1 MKRFTAILAALL
13 AASCVFSSAVMAIPG
28 ETDPETGY
36 NQYVQ
41 DNIRYDALGYAYID
55 DEDGTRIYYD
65 LNSYGYFVPI
75 NNPYDEPSQEPSSE
89 PSVEEPSEEPS
100 SEPSVEESSEEPSTE
115 PSVEESSE
123 EPSSETSVEESSQE
137 PSSEPSVEESS
148 KEPSKQES
156 SKETSK
162 RTDKSEIP
170 LINYKL
176 DALKMNIALP
186 NDVYAILRSGE
197 QNEKALEIFKMTAEE
212 AVASLKKSNM
222 YLKASPEDFAYDITV
237 TMTQDED
244 SKTINNFTELSD
256 KDLIEIT
263 NSLTKQ
269 KEYTSCTQKKYGDVL
284 YLSLNYHS
292 TEDDDDIAG
301 IQNYTVVNGQKITI
315 TLQTRAKNLSD
326 QQKEI
331 LEAVMKS
338 VSFTDIKPPVK
349 ADTNEDEI
357 KNMMILIYTTAGVC
371 IVLFIVLISVLI
383 SRSRKKKKLLA
394 EIENNNIAEPKSE
407 KKKSETKNKAED
419 KTKKKEDKK
428 AEKSDKKQKSKKQD
442 KKKDSKK
449 SEKPKLESKKEAT
462 PIEPKHEKKSEPKTD
477 EKVSETKTEEKPITD
492 EKAVSAESDYKPE
505 DFSLFDAQPTI
516 EKIEIY
522 NSNDEQTKVNPNL
535 PKAPKYNPPGTL
547 DYITTGVSK
556 TPEQAGIQLTTETFT
571 VPKDK
576 NDIQPIEEETI
587 EPTQVVEDKKP
598 ETVESTPVVEDK
610 KPETVEPT
618 PVVKDKKPETVEP
631 TPVVED
637 KKLETV
643 EPTPVVEDKKFETA
657 EPVTEQNAHENKDKS
672 LKSFLGRIKKAVIP
686 EIDEDAFEHESTTNS
701 STEPI
706 NDTPKPVI
714 APAKPIEKP
723 QPIVAPTNPVEKS
736 QPIVA
741 PAKPIEKPQPIVT
754 PAEPVK
760 KAPSAPIKE
769 ATTESDISSRYE
781 KLFGKNS
788 SSSENAESFDK
799 TESRFEKLFG
809 VKNTTENNENSN
821 DTHTTAD
828 NSEVKEDSIVFEKPI
843 QNDEENIHNRTPQST
858 IPSLKTDKE
867 TESRFEKLF
876 GKNNPESLSQSQTKA
891 QQTTDEI
898 NNSEK
903 K

>member
-28 ETDPETGY
+28 ETDPQTGY

-75 NNPYDEPSQEPSSE
+75 NNPYEEPSQEPSSE
-89 PSVEEPSEEPS
+89 P
-100 SEPSVEESSEEPSTE
+100 
-115 PSVEESSE
+115 
-123 EPSSETSVEESSQE
+123 SVEESSQE
-137 PSSEPSVEESS
+137 PSSEPSVVESS
-148 KEPSKQES
+148 QEPSKQES

-162 RTDKSEIP
+162 RSDKSEIP

-197 QNEKALEIFKMTAEE
+197 QNEKALELFKMTAEE

-269 KEYTSCTQKKYGDVL
+269 KEYASCTQKKYGDVL

-292 TEDDDDIAG
+292 TEDGDDIAG

-315 TLQTRAKNLSD
+315 TLQTRAKDLSD

-394 EIENNNIAEPKSE
+394 EIENNNISEQKPE
-407 KKKSETKNKAED
+407 KKNSETKNKSED
-419 KTKKKEDKK
+419 KSKKKDDKK
-428 AEKSDKKQKSKKQD
+428 AEKSDKKQKPKKQD

-449 SEKPKLESKKEAT
+449 PDKPKLESKKEAT
-462 PIEPKHEKKSEPKTD
+462 PVEPKYEKNSESKTD
-477 EKVSETKTEEKPITD
+477 DKKTETKIE
-492 EKAVSAESDYKPE
+492 EKAVSEESAYKFD
-505 DFSLFDAQPTI
+505 DFALFDAQPTI

-535 PKAPKYNPPGTL
+535 PKAPKYNPPGTV

-571 VPKDK
+571 VPKTK
-576 NDIQPIEEETI
+576 NDIKPIEEETSETI
-587 EPTQVVEDKKP
+587 ESAPVVEDKKA
-598 ETVESTPVVEDK
+598 ETIESAPVVEDK
-610 KPETVEPT
+610 KPEITEPDT
-618 PVVKDKKPETVEP
+618 HDT
-631 TPVVED
+631 
-637 KKLETV
+637 
-643 EPTPVVEDKKFETA
+643 
-657 EPVTEQNAHENKDKS
+657 KDKS
-672 LKSFLGRIKKAVIP
+672 LKSFLGRIKKAVVP
-686 EIDEDAFEHESTTNS
+686 EIDEDAFEHENTINASTK
-701 STEPI
+701 PI
-706 NDTPKPVI
+706 DNTPKPVI
-714 APAKPIEKP
+714 APAKLVEKP
-723 QPIVAPTNPVEKS
+723 QPIVAPVEPV
-736 QPIVA
+736 
-741 PAKPIEKPQPIVT
+741 EKPQPIAN

-769 ATTESDISSRYE
+769 TTTESDIYSRYE
-781 KLFGKNS
+781 KLFGKND
-788 SSSENAESFDK
+788 SSSENSESLDK

-809 VKNTTENNENSN
+809 VKNSTENDESSDNKQTNANNEPK
-821 DTHTTAD
+821 D
-828 NSEVKEDSIVFEKPI
+828 DSVVFEKPI
-843 QNDEENIHNRTPQST
+843 QNDEENVHNRTPQST
-858 IPSLKTDKE
+858 IPALK

-876 GKNNPESLSQSQTKA
+876 GKNDPESLSQSQTKA

>member
-28 ETDPETGY
+28 ETDPQTGY

-75 NNPYDEPSQEPSSE
+75 NNPYEEPSQEPSSE
-89 PSVEEPSEEPS
+89 PSVEEPSQEPSPEPSVEEPSQEPS
-100 SEPSVEESSEEPSTE
+100 SEP
-115 PSVEESSE
+115 
-123 EPSSETSVEESSQE
+123 SVEESSQE
-137 PSSEPSVEESS
+137 PSSEPSVVESS
-148 KEPSKQES
+148 QEPSKQES

-162 RTDKSEIP
+162 RSDKSEIP

-197 QNEKALEIFKMTAEE
+197 QSEKALELFKMTAEE

-292 TEDDDDIAG
+292 TEDGDDIAG

-315 TLQTRAKNLSD
+315 TLQTRAKDLSD

-383 SRSRKKKKLLA
+383 SRSCKKKKLLA
-394 EIENNNIAEPKSE
+394 EIENNNISEQKPE
-407 KKKSETKNKAED
+407 KKNSETKNKAED
-419 KTKKKEDKK
+419 KSKKKDGKK
-428 AEKSDKKQKSKKQD
+428 AEKSDKKQKPKKQD

-449 SEKPKLESKKEAT
+449 PDKPKLESKKEAT
-462 PIEPKHEKKSEPKTD
+462 PVEPKYEKNSESKTD
-477 EKVSETKTEEKPITD
+477 DKKTETKIE
-492 EKAVSAESDYKPE
+492 EKAVSEESAYKFD
-505 DFSLFDAQPTI
+505 DFALFDAQPTI

-535 PKAPKYNPPGTL
+535 PKAPKYNPPGTV

-571 VPKDK
+571 VPKTK
-576 NDIQPIEEETI
+576 NDIKPIEEETSEKI
-587 EPTQVVEDKKP
+587 ESAPAVEDKKP
-598 ETVESTPVVEDK
+598 ET
-610 KPETVEPT
+610 
-618 PVVKDKKPETVEP
+618 
-631 TPVVED
+631 
-637 KKLETV
+637 L
-643 EPTPVVEDKKFETA
+643 

-672 LKSFLGRIKKAVIP
+672 LKSFLGRIKKAVVP
-686 EIDEDAFEHESTTNS
+686 EIDEDAFEHENTINASTK
-701 STEPI
+701 PI
-706 NDTPKPVI
+706 DNTPKPVI
-714 APAKPIEKP
+714 APAKLVEKPQPTVVPVEPVEKP
-723 QPIVAPTNPVEKS
+723 QPIAN
-736 QPIVA
+736 
-741 PAKPIEKPQPIVT
+741 
-754 PAEPVK
+754 PAELVK
-760 KAPSAPIKE
+760 ETPSAPIKE
-769 ATTESDISSRYE
+769 TTTESDISSRYE
-781 KLFGKNS
+781 KLFGKND
-788 SSSENAESFDK
+788 SSSENSESLDK

-809 VKNTTENNENSN
+809 VKNSTENNES
-821 DTHTTAD
+821 TD
-828 NSEVKEDSIVFEKPI
+828 NKQTNANNESKDDSIVFEKPI
-843 QNDEENIHNRTPQST
+843 QNDEENVHDRTPQST
-858 IPSLKTDKE
+858 IPALK

-876 GKNNPESLSQSQTKA
+876 GKNDPESLSQSQTKA

>member
-28 ETDPETGY
+28 ETDPQTGY

-75 NNPYDEPSQEPSSE
+75 NNPYEEPSQEPSSE
-89 PSVEEPSEEPS
+89 PSVEEPSQEPSPEPSVEEPSQEPS
-100 SEPSVEESSEEPSTE
+100 SEP
-115 PSVEESSE
+115 
-123 EPSSETSVEESSQE
+123 SVEESSQE

-148 KEPSKQES
+148 QEPSSEPSVVESSQEPSKQES

-162 RTDKSEIP
+162 RSDKSEIP

-197 QNEKALEIFKMTAEE
+197 QNEKALELFKMTAEE

-269 KEYTSCTQKKYGDVL
+269 KEYASCTQKKYGDVL

-292 TEDDDDIAG
+292 TEDGDDIAG

-315 TLQTRAKNLSD
+315 TLQTRAKDLSD

-349 ADTNEDEI
+349 ADTNDDEI

-371 IVLFIVLISVLI
+371 ILLFIVLISVLI
-383 SRSRKKKKLLA
+383 SRSCKKKKLLA
-394 EIENNNIAEPKSE
+394 EIENNNISEQKPE
-407 KKKSETKNKAED
+407 KKNSETKNKSED
-419 KTKKKEDKK
+419 KSKKKDDKK
-428 AEKSDKKQKSKKQD
+428 AEKSDKKQKPKKQD
-442 KKKDSKK
+442 EKKDSKK
-449 SEKPKLESKKEAT
+449 PDKPKLESKKEVT
-462 PIEPKHEKKSEPKTD
+462 SIEPKYEKNSESKTD
-477 EKVSETKTEEKPITD
+477 DKKTETKID
-492 EKAVSAESDYKPE
+492 EKAVSEESAYKFD
-505 DFSLFDAQPTI
+505 DFALFDAQPTI

-535 PKAPKYNPPGTL
+535 PKAPKYNPPGTV

-571 VPKDK
+571 VPKTK
-576 NDIQPIEEETI
+576 NDIKPIEEETSEKI
-587 EPTQVVEDKKP
+587 ESAPVVEDKKA
-598 ETVESTPVVEDK
+598 ETAPVVEDK
-610 KPETVEPT
+610 KPEITEPDT
-618 PVVKDKKPETVEP
+618 HDT
-631 TPVVED
+631 
-637 KKLETV
+637 
-643 EPTPVVEDKKFETA
+643 
-657 EPVTEQNAHENKDKS
+657 KDKS
-672 LKSFLGRIKKAVIP
+672 LKSFLGRIKKAVVP
-686 EIDEDAFEHESTTNS
+686 EIDEDAFEHENKINASTK
-701 STEPI
+701 PI
-706 NDTPKPVI
+706 DNTPKPVI
-714 APAKPIEKP
+714 APAKLVEKP
-723 QPIVAPTNPVEKS
+723 QPIVAPVEPV
-736 QPIVA
+736 
-741 PAKPIEKPQPIVT
+741 EKPQPIAN

-769 ATTESDISSRYE
+769 TTTESDIYSRYE
-781 KLFGKNS
+781 KLFGKND
-788 SSSENAESFDK
+788 SSSENSESLDK

-809 VKNTTENNENSN
+809 VKNSTENNENS
-821 DTHTTAD
+821 D
-828 NSEVKEDSIVFEKPI
+828 NKQTNANNEPKDDSVVFEKPI
-843 QNDEENIHNRTPQST
+843 QNDEENVHNRTPQST
-858 IPSLKTDKE
+858 IPALK

-876 GKNNPESLSQSQTKA
+876 GKNDPESLSQSQTKA

>member
-28 ETDPETGY
+28 ETDPQTGY

-75 NNPYDEPSQEPSSE
+75 NNPYEEPSQEPSSE
-89 PSVEEPSEEPS
+89 P
-100 SEPSVEESSEEPSTE
+100 
-115 PSVEESSE
+115 
-123 EPSSETSVEESSQE
+123 SVEESSQE
-137 PSSEPSVEESS
+137 PSSEPSVVESS
-148 KEPSKQES
+148 QEPSKQES

-162 RTDKSEIP
+162 RSDKSEIP

-197 QNEKALEIFKMTAEE
+197 QNEKALELFKMTAEE

-292 TEDDDDIAG
+292 TEDGDDIAG

-315 TLQTRAKNLSD
+315 TLQTRAKDLSD

-349 ADTNEDEI
+349 ADTNDDEI

-383 SRSRKKKKLLA
+383 SRSCKKKKLLA
-394 EIENNNIAEPKSE
+394 EIENNNISEQKPE
-407 KKKSETKNKAED
+407 KKNSETKNKSED
-419 KTKKKEDKK
+419 KSKKKDGKK
-428 AEKSDKKQKSKKQD
+428 AEKSDKKQKPKKQD

-449 SEKPKLESKKEAT
+449 PDKPKLESKKEVT
-462 PIEPKHEKKSEPKTD
+462 SIEPKYEKNSESKTD
-477 EKVSETKTEEKPITD
+477 DKKTETKIE
-492 EKAVSAESDYKPE
+492 EKAVSEESAYKFD
-505 DFSLFDAQPTI
+505 DFALFDAQPTI

-535 PKAPKYNPPGTL
+535 PKAPKYNPPGTV

-571 VPKDK
+571 VPKTK
-576 NDIQPIEEETI
+576 NDIKPIEEETSEKI
-587 EPTQVVEDKKP
+587 ESSPVVEDKKA
-598 ETVESTPVVEDK
+598 ETIESAPVVEDK
-610 KPETVEPT
+610 KPEITEPDT
-618 PVVKDKKPETVEP
+618 HDT
-631 TPVVED
+631 
-637 KKLETV
+637 
-643 EPTPVVEDKKFETA
+643 
-657 EPVTEQNAHENKDKS
+657 KDKS
-672 LKSFLGRIKKAVIP
+672 LKSFLGRIKKAVVP
-686 EIDEDAFEHESTTNS
+686 EIDEDAFEHENTINASTK
-701 STEPI
+701 PI
-706 NDTPKPVI
+706 DNTPKPVI
-714 APAKPIEKP
+714 APAKLVEKP
-723 QPIVAPTNPVEKS
+723 QPIVAPVEPV
-736 QPIVA
+736 
-741 PAKPIEKPQPIVT
+741 EKPQPT
-754 PAEPVK
+754 ANPAEPVK

-769 ATTESDISSRYE
+769 TTTESDISSRYE
-781 KLFGKNS
+781 KLFGKND
-788 SSSENAESFDK
+788 SSSENSESLDK

-809 VKNTTENNENSN
+809 VKNSTENNENS
-821 DTHTTAD
+821 D
-828 NSEVKEDSIVFEKPI
+828 NKQTNANNESKDDSVVFEKPI
-843 QNDEENIHNRTPQST
+843 QNDEENVHNRTPQST
-858 IPSLKTDKE
+858 IPALK

-876 GKNNPESLSQSQTKA
+876 GKNDPESLSQSQTKA

>member
-28 ETDPETGY
+28 ETDPQTGY

-75 NNPYDEPSQEPSSE
+75 NNPYEEPSQEPSSE
-89 PSVEEPSEEPS
+89 PSVEEPSQEPS
-100 SEPSVEESSEEPSTE
+100 SEPSVEEPSQ
-115 PSVEESSE
+115 
-123 EPSSETSVEESSQE
+123 EPSSEPSVEESSQE
-137 PSSEPSVEESS
+137 PSSEPSVVESS
-148 KEPSKQES
+148 QEPSKQES

-162 RTDKSEIP
+162 RSDKSEIP

-197 QNEKALEIFKMTAEE
+197 QNEKALELFKMTAEE

-292 TEDDDDIAG
+292 TEDGDDIAG

-315 TLQTRAKNLSD
+315 TLQTRAKDLSD

-394 EIENNNIAEPKSE
+394 EIENNNISEQKPE
-407 KKKSETKNKAED
+407 KKNSETKNKAED
-419 KTKKKEDKK
+419 KSKKKNDKK
-428 AEKSDKKQKSKKQD
+428 AEKSDKKQKPKKQD
-442 KKKDSKK
+442 EKKDSKK
-449 SEKPKLESKKEAT
+449 PDKPKLESKKEVT
-462 PIEPKHEKKSEPKTD
+462 SIEPKYEKKSESKTD
-477 EKVSETKTEEKPITD
+477 DKKTETKIE
-492 EKAVSAESDYKPE
+492 EKAVSEESAYKFD
-505 DFSLFDAQPTI
+505 DFALFDAQPTI

-535 PKAPKYNPPGTL
+535 PKAPKYNPPGTV

-571 VPKDK
+571 VPKTK
-576 NDIQPIEEETI
+576 NDIKPIEEETSEKI
-587 EPTQVVEDKKP
+587 GSAPA
-598 ETVESTPVVEDK
+598 VEDK

-618 PVVKDKKPETVEP
+618 PIVEDKKPETV
-631 TPVVED
+631 
-637 KKLETV
+637 
-643 EPTPVVEDKKFETA
+643 

-672 LKSFLGRIKKAVIP
+672 LKSFLGRIKKAVVP
-686 EIDEDAFEHESTTNS
+686 EIDEDAFEHENTINASTK
-701 STEPI
+701 PI
-706 NDTPKPVI
+706 DNTPKPVI
-714 APAKPIEKP
+714 APAKLVEKPQPTVVPVEPVEKP
-723 QPIVAPTNPVEKS
+723 QPIAN
-736 QPIVA
+736 
-741 PAKPIEKPQPIVT
+741 
-754 PAEPVK
+754 PAELVK
-760 KAPSAPIKE
+760 ETPSAPIKE
-769 ATTESDISSRYE
+769 TTTESDISSRYE
-781 KLFGKNS
+781 KLFGKNDL
-788 SSSENAESFDK
+788 SSENSESLDK

-809 VKNTTENNENSN
+809 VKNSTENNESS
-821 DTHTTAD
+821 D
-828 NSEVKEDSIVFEKPI
+828 NKQTNANNEPKDDNIVFEKPI
-843 QNDEENIHNRTPQST
+843 QNDEENVHNRTPQST
-858 IPSLKTDKE
+858 IPALK

-876 GKNNPESLSQSQTKA
+876 GKNDPESLSQSQTKA

>member
-28 ETDPETGY
+28 ETDPQTGY

-75 NNPYDEPSQEPSSE
+75 NNPYEEPSQEPSSE
-89 PSVEEPSEEPS
+89 PSVEEPSQEPS
-100 SEPSVEESSEEPSTE
+100 SEPSVEEPSQEPSSE
-115 PSVEESSE
+115 PSVEEPSQ
-123 EPSSETSVEESSQE
+123 EPSSEPSVEESSQE
-137 PSSEPSVEESS
+137 PSSEPSVVESS
-148 KEPSKQES
+148 QEPSKQES

-162 RTDKSEIP
+162 RSDKSEIP

-197 QNEKALEIFKMTAEE
+197 QNEKALELFKMTAEE

-292 TEDDDDIAG
+292 TEDGDDIAG

-315 TLQTRAKNLSD
+315 TLQTRAKDLSD

-349 ADTNEDEI
+349 ADTNDDEI
-357 KNMMILIYTTAGVC
+357 QNMMILIYTTAGVC

-383 SRSRKKKKLLA
+383 SRSCKKKKLLA
-394 EIENNNIAEPKSE
+394 EIENNNISEQKPE
-407 KKKSETKNKAED
+407 KKNSETKNKAED
-419 KTKKKEDKK
+419 KSKKKDDKK
-428 AEKSDKKQKSKKQD
+428 AEKSDKKQKPKKQD
-442 KKKDSKK
+442 EKKDSKK
-449 SEKPKLESKKEAT
+449 PDKPKLESKKEVT
-462 PIEPKHEKKSEPKTD
+462 SIEPKYEKNSESNTDDKKT
-477 EKVSETKTEEKPITD
+477 ETKIE
-492 EKAVSAESDYKPE
+492 EKAVSEESAYKFD
-505 DFSLFDAQPTI
+505 DFALFDAQPTI

-535 PKAPKYNPPGTL
+535 PKAPKYNPPGTV

-571 VPKDK
+571 VPKTK
-576 NDIQPIEEETI
+576 NDIKPIEEETSEKI
-587 EPTQVVEDKKP
+587 ESAPVVEDKKA
-598 ETVESTPVVEDK
+598 ETIESAPVVEDK
-610 KPETVEPT
+610 KPEITEPDT
-618 PVVKDKKPETVEP
+618 HDT
-631 TPVVED
+631 
-637 KKLETV
+637 
-643 EPTPVVEDKKFETA
+643 
-657 EPVTEQNAHENKDKS
+657 KDKS
-672 LKSFLGRIKKAVIP
+672 LKSFLGRIKKAVVP
-686 EIDEDAFEHESTTNS
+686 EIDEDAFEHENTINASTK
-701 STEPI
+701 PI
-706 NDTPKPVI
+706 DNTPKPVI
-714 APAKPIEKP
+714 APAKLVEKP
-723 QPIVAPTNPVEKS
+723 QPIVAPVEPV
-736 QPIVA
+736 
-741 PAKPIEKPQPIVT
+741 EKPQPT
-754 PAEPVK
+754 ANPAEPVK

-769 ATTESDISSRYE
+769 TTTESDIYSRYE
-781 KLFGKNS
+781 KLFGKND
-788 SSSENAESFDK
+788 SSSENSESLDK

-809 VKNTTENNENSN
+809 VKNSTENNENS
-821 DTHTTAD
+821 D
-828 NSEVKEDSIVFEKPI
+828 NKQTNANNEPKDDSVVFEKPI
-843 QNDEENIHNRTPQST
+843 QNDEENVHNRTPQST
-858 IPSLKTDKE
+858 IPALK

-876 GKNNPESLSQSQTKA
+876 GKNDPESLSQSQTKA

>member
-1 MKRFTAILAALL
+1 
-13 AASCVFSSAVMAIPG
+13 
-28 ETDPETGY
+28 
-36 NQYVQ
+36 
-41 DNIRYDALGYAYID
+41 
-55 DEDGTRIYYD
+55 
-65 LNSYGYFVPI
+65 
-75 NNPYDEPSQEPSSE
+75 
-89 PSVEEPSEEPS
+89 
-100 SEPSVEESSEEPSTE
+100 
-115 PSVEESSE
+115 
-123 EPSSETSVEESSQE
+123 
-137 PSSEPSVEESS
+137 
-148 KEPSKQES
+148 
-156 SKETSK
+156 
-162 RTDKSEIP
+162 
-170 LINYKL
+170 
-176 DALKMNIALP
+176 MNIALP

-197 QNEKALEIFKMTAEE
+197 QNEKALELFKMTAEE

-292 TEDDDDIAG
+292 TEDGDDIAG

-315 TLQTRAKNLSD
+315 TLQTRAKDLSD

-383 SRSRKKKKLLA
+383 SRSCKKKKLLA
-394 EIENNNIAEPKSE
+394 EIENNNISEQKPE
-407 KKKSETKNKAED
+407 KKNSETKNKAED
-419 KTKKKEDKK
+419 KSKKKDGKK
-428 AEKSDKKQKSKKQD
+428 AEKSDKKQKPKKQD

-449 SEKPKLESKKEAT
+449 PDKPKLESKKDVT
-462 PIEPKHEKKSEPKTD
+462 SIEPKYEKNSESKTD
-477 EKVSETKTEEKPITD
+477 DKKTETKIE
-492 EKAVSAESDYKPE
+492 EKAVSEESAYKFD
-505 DFSLFDAQPTI
+505 DFALFDAQPTI

-535 PKAPKYNPPGTL
+535 PKAPKYNPPGTV

-571 VPKDK
+571 VPKTK
-576 NDIQPIEEETI
+576 NDIKPIEEETSEKI
-587 EPTQVVEDKKP
+587 ESAPVVEDKKA
-598 ETVESTPVVEDK
+598 ETIESAPVVEDK
-610 KPETVEPT
+610 KPEITEPDT
-618 PVVKDKKPETVEP
+618 HDT
-631 TPVVED
+631 
-637 KKLETV
+637 
-643 EPTPVVEDKKFETA
+643 
-657 EPVTEQNAHENKDKS
+657 KDKS
-672 LKSFLGRIKKAVIP
+672 LKSFLGRIKKAVVP
-686 EIDEDAFEHESTTNS
+686 EIDEDAFEHENTINASTK
-701 STEPI
+701 PI
-706 NDTPKPVI
+706 DNTPKPVI
-714 APAKPIEKP
+714 APAKLVEKP
-723 QPIVAPTNPVEKS
+723 QPIVAPVEPV
-736 QPIVA
+736 
-741 PAKPIEKPQPIVT
+741 EKPQPT
-754 PAEPVK
+754 ANPAEPVK

-769 ATTESDISSRYE
+769 TTTESDISSRYE
-781 KLFGKNS
+781 KLFGKND
-788 SSSENAESFDK
+788 SSSENSESLDK

-809 VKNTTENNENSN
+809 VKNSTENNENS
-821 DTHTTAD
+821 D
-828 NSEVKEDSIVFEKPI
+828 NKQTNANNEPKDGSVVFEKPI
-843 QNDEENIHNRTPQST
+843 QNDEENVHNRTPQST
-858 IPSLKTDKE
+858 IPALK

-876 GKNNPESLSQSQTKA
+876 GKNDPESLSQSQTKA

>member
-1 MKRFTAILAALL
+1 MSKRAYELKTEVIVMKRFTAILAALL

-28 ETDPETGY
+28 ETDPQTGY

-75 NNPYDEPSQEPSSE
+75 NNPYEEPSQEPSSE
-89 PSVEEPSEEPS
+89 PSVEEPS
-100 SEPSVEESSEEPSTE
+100 
-115 PSVEESSE
+115 
-123 EPSSETSVEESSQE
+123 QE
-137 PSSEPSVEESS
+137 PSSEPSVVESS
-148 KEPSKQES
+148 QEPSKQES

-162 RTDKSEIP
+162 RSDKSEIP

-197 QNEKALEIFKMTAEE
+197 QNEKALELFKMTAEE

-269 KEYTSCTQKKYGDVL
+269 KEYASCTQKKYGDVL

-292 TEDDDDIAG
+292 TEDGDDIAG

-315 TLQTRAKNLSD
+315 TLQTRAKDLSD

-349 ADTNEDEI
+349 ADTNDDEI

-383 SRSRKKKKLLA
+383 SRSCKKKKLLA
-394 EIENNNIAEPKSE
+394 EIENNNISEQKPE
-407 KKKSETKNKAED
+407 KKNSETKNKTED
-419 KTKKKEDKK
+419 KSKKKDDKK
-428 AEKSDKKQKSKKQD
+428 AEKSDKKQKPKKQD

-449 SEKPKLESKKEAT
+449 PDKPKLESKKEVT
-462 PIEPKHEKKSEPKTD
+462 SIEPKYEKNSESKTD
-477 EKVSETKTEEKPITD
+477 DKKTETKIE
-492 EKAVSAESDYKPE
+492 EKAVSEESAYKFD
-505 DFSLFDAQPTI
+505 DFALFDAQPTI

-535 PKAPKYNPPGTL
+535 PKAPKYNPPGTV

-571 VPKDK
+571 VPKTK
-576 NDIQPIEEETI
+576 NDIKPIEEETSEKI
-587 EPTQVVEDKKP
+587 ESAPVVEDKKA
-598 ETVESTPVVEDK
+598 ETIESAPVVEDK
-610 KPETVEPT
+610 KPEITEPDT
-618 PVVKDKKPETVEP
+618 HDT
-631 TPVVED
+631 
-637 KKLETV
+637 
-643 EPTPVVEDKKFETA
+643 
-657 EPVTEQNAHENKDKS
+657 KDKS
-672 LKSFLGRIKKAVIP
+672 LKSFLGRIKKAVVP
-686 EIDEDAFEHESTTNS
+686 EIDEDAFEHENKINASTK
-701 STEPI
+701 PI
-706 NDTPKPVI
+706 DNTPKPVI
-714 APAKPIEKP
+714 APAKLVEKP
-723 QPIVAPTNPVEKS
+723 QPIVAPVEPVEK
-736 QPIVA
+736 
-741 PAKPIEKPQPIVT
+741 PQT
-754 PAEPVK
+754 TANPAEPVK

-769 ATTESDISSRYE
+769 TTTESDIYSRYE
-781 KLFGKNS
+781 KLFGKND
-788 SSSENAESFDK
+788 SSSENSESLDK

-809 VKNTTENNENSN
+809 VKNSTENNENS
-821 DTHTTAD
+821 D
-828 NSEVKEDSIVFEKPI
+828 NKQTNANNEPKDDSVVFEKPI
-843 QNDEENIHNRTPQST
+843 QNDEENVHNRTPQST
-858 IPSLKTDKE
+858 IPALK

-876 GKNNPESLSQSQTKA
+876 GKNDPESLSQSQTKA

>member
-28 ETDPETGY
+28 ETDPQTGY

-75 NNPYDEPSQEPSSE
+75 NNPYEEPSQEPSSE
-89 PSVEEPSEEPS
+89 P
-100 SEPSVEESSEEPSTE
+100 
-115 PSVEESSE
+115 
-123 EPSSETSVEESSQE
+123 SVEESSQE
-137 PSSEPSVEESS
+137 PSSEPSVVESS
-148 KEPSKQES
+148 QEPSKQES

-162 RTDKSEIP
+162 RSDKSEIP

-197 QNEKALEIFKMTAEE
+197 QNEKALELFKMTAEE

-292 TEDDDDIAG
+292 TEDGDDIAG

-315 TLQTRAKNLSD
+315 TLQTRAKDLSD

-371 IVLFIVLISVLI
+371 ILLFIVLISVLI

-394 EIENNNIAEPKSE
+394 EIENNNISEQKPE
-407 KKKSETKNKAED
+407 KKNSETKNKSED
-419 KTKKKEDKK
+419 KSKKKDGKK
-428 AEKSDKKQKSKKQD
+428 AEKSDKKQKPKKQD

-449 SEKPKLESKKEAT
+449 PDKPKLESKKEAT
-462 PIEPKHEKKSEPKTD
+462 PVEPKYEKNSESKTD
-477 EKVSETKTEEKPITD
+477 DKKTETKIE
-492 EKAVSAESDYKPE
+492 EKAVSEESAYKFD
-505 DFSLFDAQPTI
+505 DFALFDAQPTI

-535 PKAPKYNPPGTL
+535 PKAPKYNPPGTV

-571 VPKDK
+571 VPKTK
-576 NDIQPIEEETI
+576 NDIKPIEEETSEKI
-587 EPTQVVEDKKP
+587 ESAPVVEDKKA
-598 ETVESTPVVEDK
+598 ENIESAPVVEDK
-610 KPETVEPT
+610 KPEITEPDT
-618 PVVKDKKPETVEP
+618 HDT
-631 TPVVED
+631 
-637 KKLETV
+637 
-643 EPTPVVEDKKFETA
+643 
-657 EPVTEQNAHENKDKS
+657 KDKS
-672 LKSFLGRIKKAVIP
+672 LKSFLGRIKKAVVP
-686 EIDEDAFEHESTTNS
+686 EIDEDAFEHENTINASTK
-701 STEPI
+701 PI
-706 NDTPKPVI
+706 DNTPKPVI
-714 APAKPIEKP
+714 APAKLVEKP
-723 QPIVAPTNPVEKS
+723 QPIVAPVEPV
-736 QPIVA
+736 
-741 PAKPIEKPQPIVT
+741 EKPQPT
-754 PAEPVK
+754 ANPAEPVK

-769 ATTESDISSRYE
+769 TTTESDISSRYE
-781 KLFGKNS
+781 KLFGKNDL
-788 SSSENAESFDK
+788 SSENSESLDK

-809 VKNTTENNENSN
+809 VKNSTENNESS
-821 DTHTTAD
+821 D
-828 NSEVKEDSIVFEKPI
+828 NKQTNANNEPKDDNIVFEKPI
-843 QNDEENIHNRTPQST
+843 QNDEENVHNRTPQST
-858 IPSLKTDKE
+858 IPALK

-876 GKNNPESLSQSQTKA
+876 GKNDPESLSQSQTKA

>member
-28 ETDPETGY
+28 ETDPQTGY

-75 NNPYDEPSQEPSSE
+75 NNPYEEPSQEPSSE
-89 PSVEEPSEEPS
+89 PSVEEPSQEPS
-100 SEPSVEESSEEPSTE
+100 PEPSVEEP
-115 PSVEESSE
+115 
-123 EPSSETSVEESSQE
+123 SQE
-137 PSSEPSVEESS
+137 PSPEPSVVESS
-148 KEPSKQES
+148 QEPSKQES

-162 RTDKSEIP
+162 RSDKSEIP

-197 QNEKALEIFKMTAEE
+197 QNEKALELFKMTAEE

-292 TEDDDDIAG
+292 TEDGDDIAG

-315 TLQTRAKNLSD
+315 TLQTRAKDLSD

-349 ADTNEDEI
+349 ADTNDDEI

-394 EIENNNIAEPKSE
+394 EIENNNISEQKPE
-407 KKKSETKNKAED
+407 KKNSETKNKAED
-419 KTKKKEDKK
+419 KSKKKDDKK
-428 AEKSDKKQKSKKQD
+428 AEKSDKKQKPKKQD

-449 SEKPKLESKKEAT
+449 PDKPKLESKKEVT
-462 PIEPKHEKKSEPKTD
+462 SIEPKYEKNSESKTD
-477 EKVSETKTEEKPITD
+477 DKKTETKIE
-492 EKAVSAESDYKPE
+492 EKAVSEESAYKFD
-505 DFSLFDAQPTI
+505 DFALFDAQPTI

-535 PKAPKYNPPGTL
+535 PKAPKYNPPGTV

-571 VPKDK
+571 VPKTK
-576 NDIQPIEEETI
+576 NDIKPIEEETSEKI
-587 EPTQVVEDKKP
+587 ESSPVVEDKKA
-598 ETVESTPVVEDK
+598 ETIESAPVVEDK
-610 KPETVEPT
+610 KPEITEPDT
-618 PVVKDKKPETVEP
+618 HDT
-631 TPVVED
+631 
-637 KKLETV
+637 
-643 EPTPVVEDKKFETA
+643 
-657 EPVTEQNAHENKDKS
+657 KDKS
-672 LKSFLGRIKKAVIP
+672 LKSFLGRIKKAVVP
-686 EIDEDAFEHESTTNS
+686 EIDEDAFEHENTINASTK
-701 STEPI
+701 PI
-706 NDTPKPVI
+706 DNTPKPVI
-714 APAKPIEKP
+714 APAKLVEKP
-723 QPIVAPTNPVEKS
+723 QPIVAPVEPV
-736 QPIVA
+736 
-741 PAKPIEKPQPIVT
+741 EKPQPT
-754 PAEPVK
+754 ANPAEPVK

-769 ATTESDISSRYE
+769 TTTESDISSRYE
-781 KLFGKNS
+781 KLFGKND
-788 SSSENAESFDK
+788 SSSENSESLDK

-809 VKNTTENNENSN
+809 VKNSTENNESS
-821 DTHTTAD
+821 D
-828 NSEVKEDSIVFEKPI
+828 NKQTNANNEPKDDNIVFEKPI
-843 QNDEENIHNRTPQST
+843 QNDEENVHNRTPQST
-858 IPSLKTDKE
+858 IPALK

-876 GKNNPESLSQSQTKA
+876 GKNDPESLSQSQTKA

>member
-28 ETDPETGY
+28 ETDPQTGY

-75 NNPYDEPSQEPSSE
+75 NNPYEEPSQEPSSE
-89 PSVEEPSEEPS
+89 PSVEEPSQEPS
-100 SEPSVEESSEEPSTE
+100 PEPSVEEP
-115 PSVEESSE
+115 
-123 EPSSETSVEESSQE
+123 SQE
-137 PSSEPSVEESS
+137 PSSEPSVEEPSQEPSS
-148 KEPSKQES
+148 EPSVEEPSQEPSSEPSVVESSQEPSKQES

-162 RTDKSEIP
+162 RSDKSEIP

-197 QNEKALEIFKMTAEE
+197 QNEKALELFKMTAEE

-269 KEYTSCTQKKYGDVL
+269 KEYASCTQKKYGDVL

-292 TEDDDDIAG
+292 TEDGDDIAG

-315 TLQTRAKNLSD
+315 TLQTRAKDLSD

-349 ADTNEDEI
+349 ADTNDDEI

-383 SRSRKKKKLLA
+383 SRSCKKKKLLA
-394 EIENNNIAEPKSE
+394 EIENNNISEQKPE
-407 KKKSETKNKAED
+407 KKNSETKNKSED
-419 KTKKKEDKK
+419 KSKKKDDKK
-428 AEKSDKKQKSKKQD
+428 AEKSDKKQKPKKQD
-442 KKKDSKK
+442 EKKDSKK
-449 SEKPKLESKKEAT
+449 PDKPKLESKKEVT
-462 PIEPKHEKKSEPKTD
+462 SIEPKYEKKSESKTD
-477 EKVSETKTEEKPITD
+477 DKKTETKIE
-492 EKAVSAESDYKPE
+492 EKAVSEESAYKFD
-505 DFSLFDAQPTI
+505 DFALFDAQPTI

-535 PKAPKYNPPGTL
+535 PKAPKYNPPGTV

-571 VPKDK
+571 VPKTK
-576 NDIQPIEEETI
+576 NDIKPIEEETSEKI
-587 EPTQVVEDKKP
+587 E
-598 ETVESTPVVEDK
+598 SAPVVEDK
-610 KPETVEPT
+610 KAENIESA
-618 PVVKDKKPETVEP
+618 
-631 TPVVED
+631 PVVED
-637 KKLETV
+637 KKAEIT
-643 EPTPVVEDKKFETA
+643 EPDTHDT
-657 EPVTEQNAHENKDKS
+657 KDKS
-672 LKSFLGRIKKAVIP
+672 LKSFLGRIKKAVVP
-686 EIDEDAFEHESTTNS
+686 EIDEDAFEHENKINASTK
-701 STEPI
+701 PI
-706 NDTPKPVI
+706 DNTPKPVI
-714 APAKPIEKP
+714 APAKLVEKP
-723 QPIVAPTNPVEKS
+723 QPIVAPVEPVEK
-736 QPIVA
+736 
-741 PAKPIEKPQPIVT
+741 PQT
-754 PAEPVK
+754 TANLAEPVK

-769 ATTESDISSRYE
+769 TTTESDIYSRYE
-781 KLFGKNS
+781 KLFGKND
-788 SSSENAESFDK
+788 SSSENSESLDK

-809 VKNTTENNENSN
+809 VKNSTENNESS
-821 DTHTTAD
+821 D
-828 NSEVKEDSIVFEKPI
+828 NKQTNANNEPKDDSVVFEKPI
-843 QNDEENIHNRTPQST
+843 QNDEENVHNRTPQST
-858 IPSLKTDKE
+858 IPALK

-876 GKNNPESLSQSQTKA
+876 GKNDPESLSQSQTKA

>member
-28 ETDPETGY
+28 ETDPQTGY

-75 NNPYDEPSQEPSSE
+75 NNPYEEPSQEPSSE
-89 PSVEEPSEEPS
+89 P
-100 SEPSVEESSEEPSTE
+100 
-115 PSVEESSE
+115 
-123 EPSSETSVEESSQE
+123 SVEESSQE
-137 PSSEPSVEESS
+137 PSSEPSVVESS
-148 KEPSKQES
+148 QEPSKQES

-162 RTDKSEIP
+162 RSDKSEIP

-186 NDVYAILRSGE
+186 NYVYAILRSGE
-197 QNEKALEIFKMTAEE
+197 QNEKALELFKMTAEE

-292 TEDDDDIAG
+292 TEDGDDIAG

-315 TLQTRAKNLSD
+315 TLQTRAKDLSD

-394 EIENNNIAEPKSE
+394 EIENNNISEQKPE
-407 KKKSETKNKAED
+407 KKNSETKNKAED
-419 KTKKKEDKK
+419 KSKKKDGKK
-428 AEKSDKKQKSKKQD
+428 AEKSDKKQKPKKQD

-449 SEKPKLESKKEAT
+449 PDKPKLESKKEAT
-462 PIEPKHEKKSEPKTD
+462 PVEPKYEKNSESKTD
-477 EKVSETKTEEKPITD
+477 DKKTETKIE
-492 EKAVSAESDYKPE
+492 EKAVSEESAYKFD
-505 DFSLFDAQPTI
+505 DFALFDAQPTI

-535 PKAPKYNPPGTL
+535 PKAPKYNPPGTV

-571 VPKDK
+571 VPKTK
-576 NDIQPIEEETI
+576 NDIKPIEEETSEKI
-587 EPTQVVEDKKP
+587 ESAPVVEDKKA
-598 ETVESTPVVEDK
+598 ENIESAPVVEDK
-610 KPETVEPT
+610 KPEITEPDT
-618 PVVKDKKPETVEP
+618 HDT
-631 TPVVED
+631 
-637 KKLETV
+637 
-643 EPTPVVEDKKFETA
+643 
-657 EPVTEQNAHENKDKS
+657 KDKS
-672 LKSFLGRIKKAVIP
+672 LKSFLGRIKKAVVP
-686 EIDEDAFEHESTTNS
+686 EIDEDAFEHENTINASTK
-701 STEPI
+701 PI
-706 NDTPKPVI
+706 DNTPKPVI
-714 APAKPIEKP
+714 APAKLVEKP
-723 QPIVAPTNPVEKS
+723 QPIVAPVEPVK
-736 QPIVA
+736 
-741 PAKPIEKPQPIVT
+741 KPQPT
-754 PAEPVK
+754 ANPAEPVK

-769 ATTESDISSRYE
+769 TTTESDISSRYE
-781 KLFGKNS
+781 KLFGKND
-788 SSSENAESFDK
+788 SSSENSESLDK

-809 VKNTTENNENSN
+809 VKNSTENNESS
-821 DTHTTAD
+821 D
-828 NSEVKEDSIVFEKPI
+828 NKQTNANNESKDDSVVFEKPI
-843 QNDEENIHNRTPQST
+843 QNDEENVHNRTPQST
-858 IPSLKTDKE
+858 IPALK

-876 GKNNPESLSQSQTKA
+876 GKNDPESLSQSQTKA

>member
-1 MKRFTAILAALL
+1 MSKRAYELKTEVIVMKRFTAILAALL

-28 ETDPETGY
+28 ETDPQTGY

-75 NNPYDEPSQEPSSE
+75 NNPYEEPSQEPSSE
-89 PSVEEPSEEPS
+89 PSVEEPSQEPS
-100 SEPSVEESSEEPSTE
+100 SEPSVEEPSQEPSPE
-115 PSVEESSE
+115 PSVEE
-123 EPSSETSVEESSQE
+123 PSQE
-137 PSSEPSVEESS
+137 PSSEPSVEEPSQEPSS
-148 KEPSKQES
+148 EPSVVESSQEPSKQES

-162 RTDKSEIP
+162 RSDKSEIP

-176 DALKMNIALP
+176 DTLKMNIALP

-197 QNEKALEIFKMTAEE
+197 QNEKALELFKMTAEE

-292 TEDDDDIAG
+292 TEDGDDIAG

-315 TLQTRAKNLSD
+315 TLQTRAKDLSD

-349 ADTNEDEI
+349 ADTNDDEI

-383 SRSRKKKKLLA
+383 SRSCKKKKLLA
-394 EIENNNIAEPKSE
+394 EIENNNISEQKPE
-407 KKKSETKNKAED
+407 KKNSETKNKSED
-419 KTKKKEDKK
+419 KSKKKDDKK
-428 AEKSDKKQKSKKQD
+428 AEKSDKKQKPKKQD
-442 KKKDSKK
+442 EKKDSKK
-449 SEKPKLESKKEAT
+449 PDKPKLESKKEVT
-462 PIEPKHEKKSEPKTD
+462 SIEPKYEKKSESKTD
-477 EKVSETKTEEKPITD
+477 DKKTETKIE
-492 EKAVSAESDYKPE
+492 EKAVSEESAYKFD
-505 DFSLFDAQPTI
+505 DFALFDAQPTI

-535 PKAPKYNPPGTL
+535 PKAPKYNPPGTV

-571 VPKDK
+571 VPKTK
-576 NDIQPIEEETI
+576 NDIKPIEEETSEKI
-587 EPTQVVEDKKP
+587 ESAPVVEDKKA
-598 ETVESTPVVEDK
+598 ETIESAPVVEDK
-610 KPETVEPT
+610 KPEIIEPDT
-618 PVVKDKKPETVEP
+618 HDT
-631 TPVVED
+631 
-637 KKLETV
+637 
-643 EPTPVVEDKKFETA
+643 
-657 EPVTEQNAHENKDKS
+657 KDKS
-672 LKSFLGRIKKAVIP
+672 LKSFLGRIKKAVVP
-686 EIDEDAFEHESTTNS
+686 EIDEDAFEHENTINASTK
-701 STEPI
+701 PI
-706 NDTPKPVI
+706 DNTPKPVI
-714 APAKPIEKP
+714 APAKLVEKP
-723 QPIVAPTNPVEKS
+723 QPIVAPVEPV
-736 QPIVA
+736 
-741 PAKPIEKPQPIVT
+741 EKPQPT
-754 PAEPVK
+754 ANPAEPVK

-769 ATTESDISSRYE
+769 TTTESDISSRYE
-781 KLFGKNS
+781 KLFGKNDL
-788 SSSENAESFDK
+788 SSENSESLDK

-809 VKNTTENNENSN
+809 VKNSTENNESS
-821 DTHTTAD
+821 D
-828 NSEVKEDSIVFEKPI
+828 NKQTNANNEPKDGSVVFEKPI
-843 QNDEENIHNRTPQST
+843 QNDEENVHNRTPQST
-858 IPSLKTDKE
+858 IPALK

-876 GKNNPESLSQSQTKA
+876 GKNDPESLSQSQTKA

>member
-28 ETDPETGY
+28 ETDPQTGY

-75 NNPYDEPSQEPSSE
+75 NNPYEEPSQEPSSE
-89 PSVEEPSEEPS
+89 PSVEEPSQEPSPEPSVEEPSQEPS
-100 SEPSVEESSEEPSTE
+100 SEP
-115 PSVEESSE
+115 
-123 EPSSETSVEESSQE
+123 SVEESSQE
-137 PSSEPSVEESS
+137 PSSEPSVVESS
-148 KEPSKQES
+148 QEPSKQES

-162 RTDKSEIP
+162 RSDKSEIP

-197 QNEKALEIFKMTAEE
+197 QNEKALELFKMTAEE

-292 TEDDDDIAG
+292 TEDGDDIAG

-315 TLQTRAKNLSD
+315 TLQTRAKDLSD

-383 SRSRKKKKLLA
+383 SRSCKKKKLLA
-394 EIENNNIAEPKSE
+394 EIENNNISEQKPE
-407 KKKSETKNKAED
+407 KKNSETKNKAED
-419 KTKKKEDKK
+419 KSKKKDGKK
-428 AEKSDKKQKSKKQD
+428 AEKSDKKQKPKKQD

-449 SEKPKLESKKEAT
+449 PDKPKLESKKDVT
-462 PIEPKHEKKSEPKTD
+462 SIEPKYEKNSESKTD
-477 EKVSETKTEEKPITD
+477 DKKTETKIE
-492 EKAVSAESDYKPE
+492 EKAVSEESAYKFD
-505 DFSLFDAQPTI
+505 DFALFDAQPTI

-535 PKAPKYNPPGTL
+535 PKAPKYNPPGTV

-571 VPKDK
+571 VPKTK
-576 NDIQPIEEETI
+576 NDIKPIEEETSEKI
-587 EPTQVVEDKKP
+587 ESAPVVEDKKA
-598 ETVESTPVVEDK
+598 ETIESAPVVEDK
-610 KPETVEPT
+610 KPEITEPDT
-618 PVVKDKKPETVEP
+618 HDT
-631 TPVVED
+631 
-637 KKLETV
+637 
-643 EPTPVVEDKKFETA
+643 
-657 EPVTEQNAHENKDKS
+657 KDKS
-672 LKSFLGRIKKAVIP
+672 LKSFLGRIKKAVVP
-686 EIDEDAFEHESTTNS
+686 EIDEDAFEHENTINASTK
-701 STEPI
+701 PI
-706 NDTPKPVI
+706 DNTPKPVI
-714 APAKPIEKP
+714 APAKLVEKP
-723 QPIVAPTNPVEKS
+723 QPIVAPVEPV
-736 QPIVA
+736 
-741 PAKPIEKPQPIVT
+741 EKPQPT
-754 PAEPVK
+754 ANPAEPVK

-769 ATTESDISSRYE
+769 TTTESDISSRYE
-781 KLFGKNS
+781 KLFGKND
-788 SSSENAESFDK
+788 SSSENSESLDK

-809 VKNTTENNENSN
+809 VKNSTENNENS
-821 DTHTTAD
+821 D
-828 NSEVKEDSIVFEKPI
+828 NKQTNANNESKDDSVVFEKPI
-843 QNDEENIHNRTPQST
+843 QNDEENVHNRTPQST
-858 IPSLKTDKE
+858 IPALK

-876 GKNNPESLSQSQTKA
+876 GKNDPESLSQSQTKA

>member
-28 ETDPETGY
+28 ETDPQTGY

-75 NNPYDEPSQEPSSE
+75 NNPYEEPSQEPSSE
-89 PSVEEPSEEPS
+89 PSVEEPSQEPS
-100 SEPSVEESSEEPSTE
+100 PEPSVEEP
-115 PSVEESSE
+115 
-123 EPSSETSVEESSQE
+123 SQE
-137 PSSEPSVEESS
+137 PSSEPSVEEPSQEPSS
-148 KEPSKQES
+148 EPSVEEPSQESSAEPSVVESSQEPSKQES

-162 RTDKSEIP
+162 RSDKSEIP

-197 QNEKALEIFKMTAEE
+197 QNEKALELFKMSAEE

-292 TEDDDDIAG
+292 TEDGDDIAG

-315 TLQTRAKNLSD
+315 TLQTRAKDLSD

-349 ADTNEDEI
+349 ADTNDDEI

-383 SRSRKKKKLLA
+383 SRSCKKKKLLA
-394 EIENNNIAEPKSE
+394 EIENNNISEQKPE
-407 KKKSETKNKAED
+407 KKNSETKNKSED
-419 KTKKKEDKK
+419 KSKKKDGKK
-428 AEKSDKKQKSKKQD
+428 AEKSDKKQKPKKQD
-442 KKKDSKK
+442 KKEDSKK
-449 SEKPKLESKKEAT
+449 PDKPKLESKKEAT
-462 PIEPKHEKKSEPKTD
+462 PVEPKYEKKSESKTD
-477 EKVSETKTEEKPITD
+477 DKKTETKIEEKPIAE
-492 EKAVSAESDYKPE
+492 EKAVSEESAYKFD
-505 DFSLFDAQPTI
+505 DFALFDAQPTI

-522 NSNDEQTKVNPNL
+522 NSNDEQTKTNPDL
-535 PKAPKYNPPGTL
+535 PKAPKYNPPGTV

-571 VPKDK
+571 VPKTK
-576 NDIQPIEEETI
+576 NDIKPIEEETSEKI
-587 EPTQVVEDKKP
+587 EPAPIVE
-598 ETVESTPVVEDK
+598 
-610 KPETVEPT
+610 
-618 PVVKDKKPETVEP
+618 DKKPETVEP

-637 KKLETV
+637 KKTETV
-643 EPTPVVEDKKFETA
+643 EPTPVVEDKKTETA
-657 EPVTEQNAHENKDKS
+657 ESAPVVEDKKAEITESDTHDTKDKS

-686 EIDEDAFEHESTTNS
+686 EIDEDAFEHETTNNA
-701 STEPI
+701 STEHI
-706 NDTPKPVI
+706 NDAPKPVI

-723 QPIVAPTNPVEKS
+723 QPVVTPV
-736 QPIVA
+736 
-741 PAKPIEKPQPIVT
+741 KPVEKPQPVVTSVEPIEKTQSIVT
-754 PAEPVK
+754 PVDPVK

-769 ATTESDISSRYE
+769 TTTESDISSRYE

-788 SSSENAESFDK
+788 SSSENTESLDK

-809 VKNTTENNENSN
+809 VKNSTENNESSN
-821 DTHTTAD
+821 NTQANAD
-828 NSEVKEDSIVFEKPI
+828 NNESKDDSIVFEKPI

-858 IPSLKTDKE
+858 IPSLKT
-867 TESRFEKLF
+867 ESRFEKLF
-876 GKNNPESLSQSQTKA
+876 GKNDPESLSQSQTKA

>member
-1 MKRFTAILAALL
+1 MSKRAYELKTEVIVMKRFTAILAALL

-28 ETDPETGY
+28 ETDPQTGY

-75 NNPYDEPSQEPSSE
+75 NNPYEEPSQEPSSE
-89 PSVEEPSEEPS
+89 PSVEEPSQEPSPEPSVEEPSQEPSPEPSVEEPSQEPS
-100 SEPSVEESSEEPSTE
+100 SEP
-115 PSVEESSE
+115 
-123 EPSSETSVEESSQE
+123 SVEESSQE
-137 PSSEPSVEESS
+137 PSSEPSVVESS
-148 KEPSKQES
+148 QEPSKQES

-162 RTDKSEIP
+162 RSDKSEIP

-197 QNEKALEIFKMTAEE
+197 QNEKALELFKMTAEE

-269 KEYTSCTQKKYGDVL
+269 KEYASCTQKKYGDVL

-292 TEDDDDIAG
+292 TEDGDDIAG

-315 TLQTRAKNLSD
+315 TLQTRAKDLSD

-349 ADTNEDEI
+349 ADTNDDEI

-383 SRSRKKKKLLA
+383 SRSCKKKKLLA
-394 EIENNNIAEPKSE
+394 EIENNNISEQKPE
-407 KKKSETKNKAED
+407 KKNSETKNKSED
-419 KTKKKEDKK
+419 KSKKKDDKK
-428 AEKSDKKQKSKKQD
+428 AEKSDKKQKPKKQD
-442 KKKDSKK
+442 EKKDSKK
-449 SEKPKLESKKEAT
+449 PDKPKLESKKEVT
-462 PIEPKHEKKSEPKTD
+462 SIEPKYEKKSESKTD
-477 EKVSETKTEEKPITD
+477 DKKTETKIE
-492 EKAVSAESDYKPE
+492 EKAVSEESAYKFD
-505 DFSLFDAQPTI
+505 DFALFDAQPTI

-535 PKAPKYNPPGTL
+535 PKAPKYNPPGTV

-571 VPKDK
+571 VPKTK
-576 NDIQPIEEETI
+576 NDIKPIEEETSEKI
-587 EPTQVVEDKKP
+587 E
-598 ETVESTPVVEDK
+598 SAPVVEDK
-610 KPETVEPT
+610 KAETIESA
-618 PVVKDKKPETVEP
+618 
-631 TPVVED
+631 PVVED
-637 KKLETV
+637 KKAEIT
-643 EPTPVVEDKKFETA
+643 EPDTHDT
-657 EPVTEQNAHENKDKS
+657 KDKS
-672 LKSFLGRIKKAVIP
+672 LKSFLGRIKKAVVP
-686 EIDEDAFEHESTTNS
+686 EIDEDAFEHENKINASTK
-701 STEPI
+701 PI
-706 NDTPKPVI
+706 DNTPKPVI
-714 APAKPIEKP
+714 APAKLVEKP
-723 QPIVAPTNPVEKS
+723 QPIVAPVEPVEK
-736 QPIVA
+736 
-741 PAKPIEKPQPIVT
+741 PQT
-754 PAEPVK
+754 TANPAEPVK

-769 ATTESDISSRYE
+769 TTTESDIYSRYE
-781 KLFGKNS
+781 KLFGKND
-788 SSSENAESFDK
+788 SSSENSESLDK

-809 VKNTTENNENSN
+809 VKNSTENNESS
-821 DTHTTAD
+821 D
-828 NSEVKEDSIVFEKPI
+828 NKQTNANNEQKDDSVVFEKPI
-843 QNDEENIHNRTPQST
+843 QNDEENVHNRTPQST
-858 IPSLKTDKE
+858 IPALK

-876 GKNNPESLSQSQTKA
+876 GKNDPESLSQSQTKA

>member
-28 ETDPETGY
+28 ETDPQTGY

-75 NNPYDEPSQEPSSE
+75 NNPYEEPSQEPSSE
-89 PSVEEPSEEPS
+89 PSVEEPSQEPS
-100 SEPSVEESSEEPSTE
+100 PEPSVEEP
-115 PSVEESSE
+115 
-123 EPSSETSVEESSQE
+123 SQE
-137 PSSEPSVEESS
+137 PSSEPSVVESS
-148 KEPSKQES
+148 QEPSKQES

-162 RTDKSEIP
+162 RSDKSEIP

-197 QNEKALEIFKMTAEE
+197 QNEKALELFKMTAEE

-222 YLKASPEDFAYDITV
+222 YLKASPEDFVYDITV

-292 TEDDDDIAG
+292 TEDGDDIAG

-315 TLQTRAKNLSD
+315 TLQTRAKDLSD

-349 ADTNEDEI
+349 ADTNDDEI

-371 IVLFIVLISVLI
+371 ILLFIVLISVLI
-383 SRSRKKKKLLA
+383 SRSCKKKKLLA
-394 EIENNNIAEPKSE
+394 EIENNNISEQKPE
-407 KKKSETKNKAED
+407 KKNSETKNKAED
-419 KTKKKEDKK
+419 KSKKKDDKK
-428 AEKSDKKQKSKKQD
+428 AEKSDKKQKPKKQD

-449 SEKPKLESKKEAT
+449 PDKPKLESKKEVT
-462 PIEPKHEKKSEPKTD
+462 SIEPKYEKNSESKTD
-477 EKVSETKTEEKPITD
+477 DKKTETKIE
-492 EKAVSAESDYKPE
+492 EKAVSEESAYKFD
-505 DFSLFDAQPTI
+505 DFALFDAQPTI

-535 PKAPKYNPPGTL
+535 PKAPKYNPPGTV

-571 VPKDK
+571 VPKTK
-576 NDIQPIEEETI
+576 NDIKPIEEETSEKI
-587 EPTQVVEDKKP
+587 ESAPAVEDKKP
-598 ETVESTPVVEDK
+598 ENVEPTPVVEDK
-610 KPETVEPT
+610 KPET
-618 PVVKDKKPETVEP
+618 
-631 TPVVED
+631 
-637 KKLETV
+637 L
-643 EPTPVVEDKKFETA
+643 

-672 LKSFLGRIKKAVIP
+672 LKSFLGRIKKAVVP
-686 EIDEDAFEHESTTNS
+686 EIDEDAFEHENTINASTK
-701 STEPI
+701 PI
-706 NDTPKPVI
+706 DNTPKPVI
-714 APAKPIEKP
+714 APAKLVEKPQPTVVPVEPVEKP
-723 QPIVAPTNPVEKS
+723 QPIAN
-736 QPIVA
+736 
-741 PAKPIEKPQPIVT
+741 
-754 PAEPVK
+754 PAELVK
-760 KAPSAPIKE
+760 ETPSAPIKE
-769 ATTESDISSRYE
+769 TTTESDISSRYE
-781 KLFGKNS
+781 KLFGKNDS
-788 SSSENAESFDK
+788 SFENSESLDK

-809 VKNTTENNENSN
+809 VKNSTENNES
-821 DTHTTAD
+821 TD
-828 NSEVKEDSIVFEKPI
+828 NKQTNANNESKDDNIVFEKPI
-843 QNDEENIHNRTPQST
+843 QNDEENVHNRTPQST
-858 IPSLKTDKE
+858 IPALK

-876 GKNNPESLSQSQTKA
+876 GKNDPESLSQSQTKA

>member
-28 ETDPETGY
+28 ETDPQTGY

-75 NNPYDEPSQEPSSE
+75 NNPYEEPSQEPSSE
-89 PSVEEPSEEPS
+89 PSVEEPSQEPSPEPSVEEPSQEPS
-100 SEPSVEESSEEPSTE
+100 SEPSVEEPSQ
-115 PSVEESSE
+115 
-123 EPSSETSVEESSQE
+123 EPSSEPSVEESSQE
-137 PSSEPSVEESS
+137 PSSEPSVVESS
-148 KEPSKQES
+148 QEPSKQES

-162 RTDKSEIP
+162 RSDKSEIP

-197 QNEKALEIFKMTAEE
+197 QNEKALELFKMTAEE

-292 TEDDDDIAG
+292 TEDGDDIAG

-315 TLQTRAKNLSD
+315 TLQTRAKDLSD

-349 ADTNEDEI
+349 ADTNDDEI
-357 KNMMILIYTTAGVC
+357 QNMMILIYTTAGVC

-383 SRSRKKKKLLA
+383 SRSCKKKKLLA
-394 EIENNNIAEPKSE
+394 EIENNNISEQKPE
-407 KKKSETKNKAED
+407 KKNSETKNKAED
-419 KTKKKEDKK
+419 KSKKKDDKK
-428 AEKSDKKQKSKKQD
+428 AEKSDKKQKPKKQD
-442 KKKDSKK
+442 EKKDSKK
-449 SEKPKLESKKEAT
+449 PDKPKLESKKEVT
-462 PIEPKHEKKSEPKTD
+462 SIEPKYEKNSESNTDDKKT
-477 EKVSETKTEEKPITD
+477 ETKIE
-492 EKAVSAESDYKPE
+492 EKAVSEESAYKFD
-505 DFSLFDAQPTI
+505 DFALFDAQPTI

-535 PKAPKYNPPGTL
+535 PKAPKYNPPGTV

-571 VPKDK
+571 VPKTK
-576 NDIQPIEEETI
+576 NDIKPIEEETSEKI
-587 EPTQVVEDKKP
+587 ESAPVVEDKKA
-598 ETVESTPVVEDK
+598 ETIESAPVVEDK
-610 KPETVEPT
+610 KPEITEPDT
-618 PVVKDKKPETVEP
+618 HDT
-631 TPVVED
+631 
-637 KKLETV
+637 
-643 EPTPVVEDKKFETA
+643 
-657 EPVTEQNAHENKDKS
+657 KDKS
-672 LKSFLGRIKKAVIP
+672 LKSFLGRIKKAVVP
-686 EIDEDAFEHESTTNS
+686 EIDEDAFEHENTINASTK
-701 STEPI
+701 PI
-706 NDTPKPVI
+706 DNTPKPVI
-714 APAKPIEKP
+714 APAKLVEKP
-723 QPIVAPTNPVEKS
+723 QPIVAPVEPV
-736 QPIVA
+736 
-741 PAKPIEKPQPIVT
+741 EKPQPT
-754 PAEPVK
+754 ANPAEPVK

-769 ATTESDISSRYE
+769 TTTESDIYSRYE
-781 KLFGKNS
+781 KLFGKND
-788 SSSENAESFDK
+788 SSSENSESLDK

-809 VKNTTENNENSN
+809 VKNSTENNENS
-821 DTHTTAD
+821 D
-828 NSEVKEDSIVFEKPI
+828 NKQTNANNEPKDDSVVFEKPI
-843 QNDEENIHNRTPQST
+843 QNDEENVHNRTPQST
-858 IPSLKTDKE
+858 IPALK

-876 GKNNPESLSQSQTKA
+876 GKNDPESLSQSQTKA

>member
-28 ETDPETGY
+28 ETDPQTGY

-75 NNPYDEPSQEPSSE
+75 NNPYEEPSQEPSSE
-89 PSVEEPSEEPS
+89 P
-100 SEPSVEESSEEPSTE
+100 
-115 PSVEESSE
+115 
-123 EPSSETSVEESSQE
+123 SVEESSQE
-137 PSSEPSVEESS
+137 PSSEPSVVESS
-148 KEPSKQES
+148 QEPSKQES

-162 RTDKSEIP
+162 RSDKSEIP

-197 QNEKALEIFKMTAEE
+197 QNEKALELFKMTAEE

-292 TEDDDDIAG
+292 TEDGDDIAG

-315 TLQTRAKNLSD
+315 TLQTRAKDLSD

-349 ADTNEDEI
+349 ADTNDDEI

-371 IVLFIVLISVLI
+371 ILLFIVLISVLI
-383 SRSRKKKKLLA
+383 SRSCKKKKLLA
-394 EIENNNIAEPKSE
+394 EIENNNISEQKPE
-407 KKKSETKNKAED
+407 KKNSETKNKAED
-419 KTKKKEDKK
+419 KSKKKDDKK
-428 AEKSDKKQKSKKQD
+428 AEKSDKKQKPKKQD

-449 SEKPKLESKKEAT
+449 PDKPKLESKKEAT
-462 PIEPKHEKKSEPKTD
+462 PVEPKYEKNSESKTD
-477 EKVSETKTEEKPITD
+477 DKKTETKIE
-492 EKAVSAESDYKPE
+492 EKAVSEESAYKFD
-505 DFSLFDAQPTI
+505 DFALFDAQPTI

-535 PKAPKYNPPGTL
+535 PKAPKYNPPGTV

-571 VPKDK
+571 VPKTK
-576 NDIQPIEEETI
+576 NDIKPIEEETS
-587 EPTQVVEDKKP
+587 
-598 ETVESTPVVEDK
+598 ETIGSAPVVEDK
-610 KPETVEPT
+610 KV
-618 PVVKDKKPETVEP
+618 ETVEP
-631 TPVVED
+631 TPVVEG
-637 KKLETV
+637 KKPETL
-643 EPTPVVEDKKFETA
+643 

-672 LKSFLGRIKKAVIP
+672 LKSFLGRIKKAVVP
-686 EIDEDAFEHESTTNS
+686 EIDEDAFEHENTINASTK
-701 STEPI
+701 PI
-706 NDTPKPVI
+706 DNTPKPVI
-714 APAKPIEKP
+714 APAKLVEKP
-723 QPIVAPTNPVEKS
+723 QPTVAPVEPV
-736 QPIVA
+736 
-741 PAKPIEKPQPIVT
+741 EKPQPT
-754 PAEPVK
+754 ANPAEPVK

-769 ATTESDISSRYE
+769 TTTESDISSRYE
-781 KLFGKNS
+781 KLFGKND
-788 SSSENAESFDK
+788 SSSENSESLDK

-809 VKNTTENNENSN
+809 VKNSTENNES
-821 DTHTTAD
+821 TD
-828 NSEVKEDSIVFEKPI
+828 NKQTNANNESKDDSIVFEKPI
-843 QNDEENIHNRTPQST
+843 QNDEENVHNRTPQST
-858 IPSLKTDKE
+858 IPALK

-876 GKNNPESLSQSQTKA
+876 GKNDPESLSQSQTKA

>member
-28 ETDPETGY
+28 ETDPQTGY

-75 NNPYDEPSQEPSSE
+75 NNPYEEPSQEPSSESSVEEPSQEPSSE
-89 PSVEEPSEEPS
+89 PSVEEPSQEPS
-100 SEPSVEESSEEPSTE
+100 SEP
-115 PSVEESSE
+115 
-123 EPSSETSVEESSQE
+123 SVEESSQE
-137 PSSEPSVEESS
+137 PSSEPSVVESS
-148 KEPSKQES
+148 QEPSKQES

-162 RTDKSEIP
+162 RSDKSEIP

-197 QNEKALEIFKMTAEE
+197 QNEKALELFKMTAEE

-292 TEDDDDIAG
+292 TEDGDDIAG

-315 TLQTRAKNLSD
+315 TLQTRAKDLSD

-349 ADTNEDEI
+349 ADTNDDEI

-394 EIENNNIAEPKSE
+394 EIENNNISEQKPE
-407 KKKSETKNKAED
+407 KKNSETKNKAED
-419 KTKKKEDKK
+419 KSKKKDGKK
-428 AEKSDKKQKSKKQD
+428 AEKSDKKQKPKKQD

-449 SEKPKLESKKEAT
+449 PDKPKLESKKEAT
-462 PIEPKHEKKSEPKTD
+462 PVEPKYEKNSESKTD
-477 EKVSETKTEEKPITD
+477 DKKTETKIE
-492 EKAVSAESDYKPE
+492 EKAVSEESAYKFD
-505 DFSLFDAQPTI
+505 DFALFDAQPTI

-535 PKAPKYNPPGTL
+535 PKAPKYNPPGTV

-571 VPKDK
+571 VPKTK
-576 NDIQPIEEETI
+576 NDIKPIEEETSEKI
-587 EPTQVVEDKKP
+587 ESAPVVEDKKA
-598 ETVESTPVVEDK
+598 ENIESAPVVEDK
-610 KPETVEPT
+610 KPEITEPDT
-618 PVVKDKKPETVEP
+618 HDT
-631 TPVVED
+631 
-637 KKLETV
+637 
-643 EPTPVVEDKKFETA
+643 
-657 EPVTEQNAHENKDKS
+657 KDKS
-672 LKSFLGRIKKAVIP
+672 LKSFLGRIKKAVVP
-686 EIDEDAFEHESTTNS
+686 EIDEDAFEHENTINASTK
-701 STEPI
+701 PI
-706 NDTPKPVI
+706 DNTPKPVI
-714 APAKPIEKP
+714 APAKLVEKP
-723 QPIVAPTNPVEKS
+723 QPIVAPVEPV
-736 QPIVA
+736 
-741 PAKPIEKPQPIVT
+741 EKPQPT
-754 PAEPVK
+754 ANPAEPVK

-769 ATTESDISSRYE
+769 TTTESDISSRYE
-781 KLFGKNS
+781 KLFGKND
-788 SSSENAESFDK
+788 SSSENSESLDK

-809 VKNTTENNENSN
+809 VKNSTENNESS
-821 DTHTTAD
+821 D
-828 NSEVKEDSIVFEKPI
+828 NKQTNANNEPKDGSVVFEKPI
-843 QNDEENIHNRTPQST
+843 QNDEENVHNRTPQST
-858 IPSLKTDKE
+858 IPALK

-876 GKNNPESLSQSQTKA
+876 GKNDPESLSQSQTKA

>member
-28 ETDPETGY
+28 ETDPQTGY

-75 NNPYDEPSQEPSSE
+75 NNPYEEPSQEPSSE
-89 PSVEEPSEEPS
+89 P
-100 SEPSVEESSEEPSTE
+100 
-115 PSVEESSE
+115 
-123 EPSSETSVEESSQE
+123 SVEESSQE
-137 PSSEPSVEESS
+137 PSSEPSVVESS
-148 KEPSKQES
+148 QEPSKQES

-162 RTDKSEIP
+162 RSDKSEIP

-197 QNEKALEIFKMTAEE
+197 QNEKALELFKMTAEE

-292 TEDDDDIAG
+292 TEDGDDIAG

-315 TLQTRAKNLSD
+315 TLQTRAKDLSD

-394 EIENNNIAEPKSE
+394 EIENNNISEQKPE
-407 KKKSETKNKAED
+407 KKNSETKNKAED
-419 KTKKKEDKK
+419 KSKKKNDKK
-428 AEKSDKKQKSKKQD
+428 AEKSDKKQKPKKQD
-442 KKKDSKK
+442 EKKDSKK
-449 SEKPKLESKKEAT
+449 PDKPKLESKKEVT
-462 PIEPKHEKKSEPKTD
+462 SIEPKYEKKSESKTD
-477 EKVSETKTEEKPITD
+477 DKKTETKIE
-492 EKAVSAESDYKPE
+492 EKAVSEESAYKFD
-505 DFSLFDAQPTI
+505 DFALFDAQPTI

-535 PKAPKYNPPGTL
+535 PKAPKYNPPGTV

-571 VPKDK
+571 VPKTK
-576 NDIQPIEEETI
+576 NDIKPIEEETSEKI
-587 EPTQVVEDKKP
+587 GSAPA
-598 ETVESTPVVEDK
+598 VEDK

-618 PVVKDKKPETVEP
+618 PIVEDKKPETV
-631 TPVVED
+631 
-637 KKLETV
+637 
-643 EPTPVVEDKKFETA
+643 

-672 LKSFLGRIKKAVIP
+672 LKSFLGRIKKAVVP
-686 EIDEDAFEHESTTNS
+686 EIDEDAFEHENTINASTK
-701 STEPI
+701 PI
-706 NDTPKPVI
+706 DNTPKPVI
-714 APAKPIEKP
+714 APAKLVEKPQPTVVPVEPVEKP
-723 QPIVAPTNPVEKS
+723 QPIAN
-736 QPIVA
+736 
-741 PAKPIEKPQPIVT
+741 
-754 PAEPVK
+754 PAELVK
-760 KAPSAPIKE
+760 ETPSAPIKE
-769 ATTESDISSRYE
+769 TTTESDISSRYE
-781 KLFGKNS
+781 KLFGKNDL
-788 SSSENAESFDK
+788 SSENSESLDK

-809 VKNTTENNENSN
+809 VKNSTENNESS
-821 DTHTTAD
+821 D
-828 NSEVKEDSIVFEKPI
+828 NKQTNANNEPKDDNIVFEKPI
-843 QNDEENIHNRTPQST
+843 QNDEENVHNRTPQST
-858 IPSLKTDKE
+858 IPALK

-876 GKNNPESLSQSQTKA
+876 GKNDPESLSQSQTKA

>member
-28 ETDPETGY
+28 ETDPQTGY

-75 NNPYDEPSQEPSSE
+75 NNPYEEPSQEPSSE
-89 PSVEEPSEEPS
+89 PSVEEPSQEPSPEPSVEEPSQEPS
-100 SEPSVEESSEEPSTE
+100 SEPSVEEPSQ
-115 PSVEESSE
+115 
-123 EPSSETSVEESSQE
+123 EPSSEPSVEESSQE
-137 PSSEPSVEESS
+137 PSSEPSVVESS
-148 KEPSKQES
+148 QEPSKQES

-162 RTDKSEIP
+162 RSDKSEIP

-197 QNEKALEIFKMTAEE
+197 QNEKALELFKMTAEE

-292 TEDDDDIAG
+292 TEDGDDIAG

-315 TLQTRAKNLSD
+315 TLQTRAKDLSD

-349 ADTNEDEI
+349 ADTNDDEI

-371 IVLFIVLISVLI
+371 ILLFIVLISVLI
-383 SRSRKKKKLLA
+383 SRSCKKKRLLA
-394 EIENNNIAEPKSE
+394 EIENNNISEQKPE
-407 KKKSETKNKAED
+407 KKNSETKNKSED
-419 KTKKKEDKK
+419 KSKKKDGKK
-428 AEKSDKKQKSKKQD
+428 AEKSDKKQKPKKQD

-449 SEKPKLESKKEAT
+449 PDKPKLESKKEVT
-462 PIEPKHEKKSEPKTD
+462 SIEPKYEKNSESKTD
-477 EKVSETKTEEKPITD
+477 DKKTETKIE
-492 EKAVSAESDYKPE
+492 EKAVSEESAYKFD
-505 DFSLFDAQPTI
+505 DFALFDAQPTI

-535 PKAPKYNPPGTL
+535 PKAPKYNPPGTV

-571 VPKDK
+571 VPKTK
-576 NDIQPIEEETI
+576 NDIKPIEEETSEKI
-587 EPTQVVEDKKP
+587 ESAPVVEDKKA
-598 ETVESTPVVEDK
+598 ETIESAPVVEDK
-610 KPETVEPT
+610 KPEITEPDT
-618 PVVKDKKPETVEP
+618 HDT
-631 TPVVED
+631 
-637 KKLETV
+637 
-643 EPTPVVEDKKFETA
+643 
-657 EPVTEQNAHENKDKS
+657 KDKS
-672 LKSFLGRIKKAVIP
+672 LKSFLGRIKKAVVP
-686 EIDEDAFEHESTTNS
+686 EIDEDAFEHENTINASTK
-701 STEPI
+701 PI
-706 NDTPKPVI
+706 DNTPKPVI
-714 APAKPIEKP
+714 APAKLVEKP
-723 QPIVAPTNPVEKS
+723 AYCC
-736 QPIVA
+736 A
-741 PAKPIEKPQPIVT
+741 
-754 PAEPVK
+754 
-760 KAPSAPIKE
+760 
-769 ATTESDISSRYE
+769 
-781 KLFGKNS
+781 G
-788 SSSENAESFDK
+788 
-799 TESRFEKLFG
+799 
-809 VKNTTENNENSN
+809 
-821 DTHTTAD
+821 
-828 NSEVKEDSIVFEKPI
+828 
-843 QNDEENIHNRTPQST
+843 RT
-858 IPSLKTDKE
+858 
-867 TESRFEKLF
+867 R
-876 GKNNPESLSQSQTKA
+876 
-891 QQTTDEI
+891 
-898 NNSEK
+898 
-903 K
+903 

>member
-1 MKRFTAILAALL
+1 MSKRAYELKTEVIVMKRFTAILAALL

-28 ETDPETGY
+28 ETDPQTGY

-75 NNPYDEPSQEPSSE
+75 NNPYEEPSQEPSSE
-89 PSVEEPSEEPS
+89 PSVEEPSQEPS
-100 SEPSVEESSEEPSTE
+100 PEPSVEEP
-115 PSVEESSE
+115 
-123 EPSSETSVEESSQE
+123 SQE
-137 PSSEPSVEESS
+137 PSSEPSVEEPSQEPSS
-148 KEPSKQES
+148 EPSVVEPSQEPSSEPSVVESSQEPSKQES

-162 RTDKSEIP
+162 RSDKSEIP

-197 QNEKALEIFKMTAEE
+197 QNEKALELFKMTAEE

-269 KEYTSCTQKKYGDVL
+269 KEYASCTQKKYGDVL

-292 TEDDDDIAG
+292 TEDGDDIAG

-315 TLQTRAKNLSD
+315 TLQTRAKDLSD

-349 ADTNEDEI
+349 ADTNDDEI

-383 SRSRKKKKLLA
+383 SRSCKKKKLLA
-394 EIENNNIAEPKSE
+394 EIENNNISEQKPE
-407 KKKSETKNKAED
+407 KKNSETKNKAED
-419 KTKKKEDKK
+419 KSKKKDDKK
-428 AEKSDKKQKSKKQD
+428 AEKSDKKQKPKKQD
-442 KKKDSKK
+442 EKKDSKK
-449 SEKPKLESKKEAT
+449 PDKPKLESKKEVT
-462 PIEPKHEKKSEPKTD
+462 SIEPKYEKNSESKTD
-477 EKVSETKTEEKPITD
+477 DKKTETKIE
-492 EKAVSAESDYKPE
+492 EKAVSEESAYKFD
-505 DFSLFDAQPTI
+505 DFALFDAQPTI

-535 PKAPKYNPPGTL
+535 PKAPKYNPPGTV

-571 VPKDK
+571 VPKTK
-576 NDIQPIEEETI
+576 NDIKPIEEETSEKI
-587 EPTQVVEDKKP
+587 ESAPVVEDKKA
-598 ETVESTPVVEDK
+598 ETIESAPVVEDK
-610 KPETVEPT
+610 KPEITEPDT
-618 PVVKDKKPETVEP
+618 HDT
-631 TPVVED
+631 
-637 KKLETV
+637 
-643 EPTPVVEDKKFETA
+643 
-657 EPVTEQNAHENKDKS
+657 KDKS
-672 LKSFLGRIKKAVIP
+672 LKSFLGRIKKAVVP
-686 EIDEDAFEHESTTNS
+686 EIDEDAFEHENKINASTK
-701 STEPI
+701 PI
-706 NDTPKPVI
+706 DNTPKPVI
-714 APAKPIEKP
+714 APAKLVEKP
-723 QPIVAPTNPVEKS
+723 QPIVAPVEPVEK
-736 QPIVA
+736 
-741 PAKPIEKPQPIVT
+741 PQT
-754 PAEPVK
+754 TANPAEPVK

-769 ATTESDISSRYE
+769 TTTESDIYSRYE
-781 KLFGKNS
+781 KLFGKND
-788 SSSENAESFDK
+788 SSSENSESLDK

-809 VKNTTENNENSN
+809 VKNSTENNENS
-821 DTHTTAD
+821 D
-828 NSEVKEDSIVFEKPI
+828 NKQTNANNEPKDDNIVFEKPI
-843 QNDEENIHNRTPQST
+843 QNDEENVHNRTPQST
-858 IPSLKTDKE
+858 IPALK

-876 GKNNPESLSQSQTKA
+876 GKNDPESLSQSQTKA

>member
-1 MKRFTAILAALL
+1 MSKRAYELKTEVIVMKRFTAILAALL

-28 ETDPETGY
+28 ETDPQTGY

-75 NNPYDEPSQEPSSE
+75 NNPYEEPSQEPSSE
-89 PSVEEPSEEPS
+89 PSVEEPSQEPS
-100 SEPSVEESSEEPSTE
+100 SEPSVEEPSQEPSSE
-115 PSVEESSE
+115 PSVEEPSQ
-123 EPSSETSVEESSQE
+123 EPSSEPSVEESSQE
-137 PSSEPSVEESS
+137 PSSEPSVVESS
-148 KEPSKQES
+148 QEPSKQES

-162 RTDKSEIP
+162 RSDKSEIP

-197 QNEKALEIFKMTAEE
+197 QNEKALELFKMTAEE

-292 TEDDDDIAG
+292 TEDGDDIAG

-315 TLQTRAKNLSD
+315 TLQTRAKDLSD

-371 IVLFIVLISVLI
+371 MVLFIVLISVLI

-394 EIENNNIAEPKSE
+394 EIENNNISEQKPE
-407 KKKSETKNKAED
+407 KKNSETKNKAED
-419 KTKKKEDKK
+419 KSKKKDDKK
-428 AEKSDKKQKSKKQD
+428 AEKSDKKQKPKKQD

-449 SEKPKLESKKEAT
+449 PDKPKLESKKEVT
-462 PIEPKHEKKSEPKTD
+462 SIEPKYEKNSESKTD
-477 EKVSETKTEEKPITD
+477 DKKTETKIE
-492 EKAVSAESDYKPE
+492 EKAVSEESAYKFD
-505 DFSLFDAQPTI
+505 DFALFDAQPTI

-535 PKAPKYNPPGTL
+535 PKAPKYNPPGTV

-571 VPKDK
+571 VPKTK
-576 NDIQPIEEETI
+576 NDIKPIEEETSEKI
-587 EPTQVVEDKKP
+587 ESAPAVEDKKP
-598 ETVESTPVVEDK
+598 ET
-610 KPETVEPT
+610 
-618 PVVKDKKPETVEP
+618 
-631 TPVVED
+631 
-637 KKLETV
+637 L
-643 EPTPVVEDKKFETA
+643 

-672 LKSFLGRIKKAVIP
+672 LKSFLGRIKKAVVP
-686 EIDEDAFEHESTTNS
+686 EIDEDAFEHENTINAS
-701 STEPI
+701 SKPI
-706 NDTPKPVI
+706 DNTPKPVI
-714 APAKPIEKP
+714 APAKLVEKPQPTVVPVEPVEKP
-723 QPIVAPTNPVEKS
+723 QPIAN
-736 QPIVA
+736 
-741 PAKPIEKPQPIVT
+741 
-754 PAEPVK
+754 PAELVK
-760 KAPSAPIKE
+760 ETPSVPIKE
-769 ATTESDISSRYE
+769 TTTESDISSRYE
-781 KLFGKNS
+781 KLFGKNDS
-788 SSSENAESFDK
+788 SFENSESLDK

-809 VKNTTENNENSN
+809 VKNSTENNESS
-821 DTHTTAD
+821 D
-828 NSEVKEDSIVFEKPI
+828 NKQTNANNESKDDSIVFEKPI
-843 QNDEENIHNRTPQST
+843 QNDEENVHNRTPQST
-858 IPSLKTDKE
+858 IPALK

-876 GKNNPESLSQSQTKA
+876 GKNDPESLSQSQTKA

>member
-1 MKRFTAILAALL
+1 MSKRAYELKTEVIVMKRFTAILAALL

-28 ETDPETGY
+28 ETDPQTGY

-75 NNPYDEPSQEPSSE
+75 NNPYEEPSQEPSSE
-89 PSVEEPSEEPS
+89 P
-100 SEPSVEESSEEPSTE
+100 
-115 PSVEESSE
+115 
-123 EPSSETSVEESSQE
+123 SVEESSQE
-137 PSSEPSVEESS
+137 PSSEPSVVESS
-148 KEPSKQES
+148 QEPSKQES

-162 RTDKSEIP
+162 RSDKSEIP

-197 QNEKALEIFKMTAEE
+197 QNEKALELFKMTAEE

-292 TEDDDDIAG
+292 TEDGDDIAG

-315 TLQTRAKNLSD
+315 TLQTRAKDLSD

-349 ADTNEDEI
+349 ADTNDDEI

-383 SRSRKKKKLLA
+383 SRSCKKKKLLA
-394 EIENNNIAEPKSE
+394 EIENNNISEQKPE
-407 KKKSETKNKAED
+407 KKNSETKNKSED
-419 KTKKKEDKK
+419 KSKKKDGKK
-428 AEKSDKKQKSKKQD
+428 AEKSDKKQKPKKQD

-449 SEKPKLESKKEAT
+449 PDKPKLESKKEAT
-462 PIEPKHEKKSEPKTD
+462 PVEPKYEKNSESKTD
-477 EKVSETKTEEKPITD
+477 DKKTETKIE
-492 EKAVSAESDYKPE
+492 EKAVSEESAYKFD
-505 DFSLFDAQPTI
+505 DFALFDAQPTI

-522 NSNDEQTKVNPNL
+522 NSNDEQTKTNPNL
-535 PKAPKYNPPGTL
+535 PKAPKYNPPGTV

-571 VPKDK
+571 VPKTK
-576 NDIQPIEEETI
+576 NDIKPIEEETS
-587 EPTQVVEDKKP
+587 
-598 ETVESTPVVEDK
+598 ETIGSAPVVEDK
-610 KPETVEPT
+610 KV
-618 PVVKDKKPETVEP
+618 ETVEP

-637 KKLETV
+637 KKV
-643 EPTPVVEDKKFETA
+643 ETA

-672 LKSFLGRIKKAVIP
+672 LKSFLGRIKKAVVP
-686 EIDEDAFEHESTTNS
+686 EIDEDAFEHENTINASTK
-701 STEPI
+701 PI
-706 NDTPKPVI
+706 DNTPKPVI
-714 APAKPIEKP
+714 APAKLVEKP
-723 QPIVAPTNPVEKS
+723 QPIVAPIKPV
-736 QPIVA
+736 
-741 PAKPIEKPQPIVT
+741 EKPQPT
-754 PAEPVK
+754 ANPAEPVK
-760 KAPSAPIKE
+760 KTPSAPIKE
-769 ATTESDISSRYE
+769 TATESDISSRYE
-781 KLFGKNS
+781 KLFGKND
-788 SSSENAESFDK
+788 SSSENSESLDK

-809 VKNTTENNENSN
+809 VKNSTENNENS
-821 DTHTTAD
+821 D
-828 NSEVKEDSIVFEKPI
+828 NKQTNANNEPKDGSVVFEKPI
-843 QNDEENIHNRTPQST
+843 QNDEENVHNRTPQST
-858 IPSLKTDKE
+858 IPALK

-876 GKNNPESLSQSQTKA
+876 GKNDPESLSQSQTKA

>member
-28 ETDPETGY
+28 ETDPQTGY

-75 NNPYDEPSQEPSSE
+75 NNPYEEPSQEPSSE
-89 PSVEEPSEEPS
+89 PSVEEPSQEPS
-100 SEPSVEESSEEPSTE
+100 SEPSVEEPSQEPSPE
-115 PSVEESSE
+115 PSVEEPSQ
-123 EPSSETSVEESSQE
+123 EPSSEPSVEESSQE
-137 PSSEPSVEESS
+137 PSSEPSVVESS
-148 KEPSKQES
+148 QEPSKQES

-162 RTDKSEIP
+162 RSDKSEIP

-197 QNEKALEIFKMTAEE
+197 QNEKALELFKMTAEE

-292 TEDDDDIAG
+292 TEDGDDIAG

-315 TLQTRAKNLSD
+315 TLQTRAKDLSD

-383 SRSRKKKKLLA
+383 SRSCKKKKLLA
-394 EIENNNIAEPKSE
+394 EIENNNISEQKPE
-407 KKKSETKNKAED
+407 KKNSETKNKAED
-419 KTKKKEDKK
+419 KSKKKDGKK
-428 AEKSDKKQKSKKQD
+428 AEKSDKKQKPKKQD

-449 SEKPKLESKKEAT
+449 PDKPKLESKKDVT
-462 PIEPKHEKKSEPKTD
+462 SIEPKYEKNSESKTD
-477 EKVSETKTEEKPITD
+477 DKKTETKIK
-492 EKAVSAESDYKPE
+492 EKAVSEESAYKFD
-505 DFSLFDAQPTI
+505 DFALFDAQPTI

-535 PKAPKYNPPGTL
+535 PKAPKYNPPGTV

-571 VPKDK
+571 VPKTK
-576 NDIQPIEEETI
+576 NDIKPIEEETSEKI
-587 EPTQVVEDKKP
+587 ESAPVVEDKKA
-598 ETVESTPVVEDK
+598 ETIESAPVVEDK
-610 KPETVEPT
+610 KPEITEPDT
-618 PVVKDKKPETVEP
+618 HDT
-631 TPVVED
+631 
-637 KKLETV
+637 
-643 EPTPVVEDKKFETA
+643 
-657 EPVTEQNAHENKDKS
+657 KDKS
-672 LKSFLGRIKKAVIP
+672 LKSFLGRIRKAVVP
-686 EIDEDAFEHESTTNS
+686 EIDEDAFEHENTINASTK
-701 STEPI
+701 PI
-706 NDTPKPVI
+706 DNTPKPVI
-714 APAKPIEKP
+714 APAKLVEKP
-723 QPIVAPTNPVEKS
+723 QPIVAPVEPV
-736 QPIVA
+736 
-741 PAKPIEKPQPIVT
+741 EKPQPT
-754 PAEPVK
+754 ANPAEPVK

-769 ATTESDISSRYE
+769 TTTESDISSRYE
-781 KLFGKNS
+781 KLFGKND
-788 SSSENAESFDK
+788 SSSENSESLDK

-809 VKNTTENNENSN
+809 VKNSTENNENS
-821 DTHTTAD
+821 D
-828 NSEVKEDSIVFEKPI
+828 NKQTNANNESKDDSVVFEKPI
-843 QNDEENIHNRTPQST
+843 QNDEENVHNRTPQST
-858 IPSLKTDKE
+858 IPALK

-876 GKNNPESLSQSQTKA
+876 GKNDPESLSQSQTKA

>member
-28 ETDPETGY
+28 ETDPQTGY

-75 NNPYDEPSQEPSSE
+75 NNPYEEPSQEPSSE
-89 PSVEEPSEEPS
+89 P
-100 SEPSVEESSEEPSTE
+100 
-115 PSVEESSE
+115 
-123 EPSSETSVEESSQE
+123 SVEESSQE
-137 PSSEPSVEESS
+137 PSSEPSVVESS
-148 KEPSKQES
+148 QEPSKQES

-162 RTDKSEIP
+162 RSDKSEIP

-197 QNEKALEIFKMTAEE
+197 QNEKALELFKMTAEE

-292 TEDDDDIAG
+292 TEDGDDIAG

-315 TLQTRAKNLSD
+315 TLQTRAKDLSD

-394 EIENNNIAEPKSE
+394 EIENNNISEQKPE
-407 KKKSETKNKAED
+407 KKNSETKNKAED
-419 KTKKKEDKK
+419 KSKKKDGKK
-428 AEKSDKKQKSKKQD
+428 AEKSDKKQKPKKQD

-449 SEKPKLESKKEAT
+449 PDKPKLESKKEAT
-462 PIEPKHEKKSEPKTD
+462 PVEPKYEKNSESKTD
-477 EKVSETKTEEKPITD
+477 DKKTETKIE
-492 EKAVSAESDYKPE
+492 EKAVSEESAYKFD
-505 DFSLFDAQPTI
+505 DFALFDAQPTI

-535 PKAPKYNPPGTL
+535 PKAPKYNPPGTV

-571 VPKDK
+571 VPKTK
-576 NDIQPIEEETI
+576 NDIKPIEEETSEKI
-587 EPTQVVEDKKP
+587 ESAPAVEDKKP
-598 ETVESTPVVEDK
+598 ENVEPTPVVEDK
-610 KPETVEPT
+610 KPET
-618 PVVKDKKPETVEP
+618 
-631 TPVVED
+631 
-637 KKLETV
+637 L
-643 EPTPVVEDKKFETA
+643 

-672 LKSFLGRIKKAVIP
+672 LKSFLGRIKKAVVP
-686 EIDEDAFEHESTTNS
+686 EIDEDAFEHENTINESTK
-701 STEPI
+701 PI
-706 NDTPKPVI
+706 DNTPKPVI
-714 APAKPIEKP
+714 APAKLVEKP
-723 QPIVAPTNPVEKS
+723 QPIAN
-736 QPIVA
+736 
-741 PAKPIEKPQPIVT
+741 
-754 PAEPVK
+754 PAELVK
-760 KAPSAPIKE
+760 ETPSAPIKE
-769 ATTESDISSRYE
+769 TTTESDISSRYE
-781 KLFGKNS
+781 KLFGKND
-788 SSSENAESFDK
+788 SSSENSESLDK

-809 VKNTTENNENSN
+809 VKNSTENNESS
-821 DTHTTAD
+821 D
-828 NSEVKEDSIVFEKPI
+828 NKQTNANNESKDDNIVFEKPI
-843 QNDEENIHNRTPQST
+843 QNDEENVHNRTPQST
-858 IPSLKTDKE
+858 IPALK

-876 GKNNPESLSQSQTKA
+876 GKNDPESLSQSQTKA

>member
-1 MKRFTAILAALL
+1 
-13 AASCVFSSAVMAIPG
+13 
-28 ETDPETGY
+28 
-36 NQYVQ
+36 
-41 DNIRYDALGYAYID
+41 
-55 DEDGTRIYYD
+55 
-65 LNSYGYFVPI
+65 
-75 NNPYDEPSQEPSSE
+75 
-89 PSVEEPSEEPS
+89 
-100 SEPSVEESSEEPSTE
+100 
-115 PSVEESSE
+115 
-123 EPSSETSVEESSQE
+123 
-137 PSSEPSVEESS
+137 
-148 KEPSKQES
+148 
-156 SKETSK
+156 
-162 RTDKSEIP
+162 
-170 LINYKL
+170 
-176 DALKMNIALP
+176 MNIALP

-197 QNEKALEIFKMTAEE
+197 QNEKALELFKMTAEE

-292 TEDDDDIAG
+292 TEDGDDIAG

-315 TLQTRAKNLSD
+315 TLQTRAKDLSD

-394 EIENNNIAEPKSE
+394 EIENNNISEQKPE
-407 KKKSETKNKAED
+407 KKNSETKNKAED
-419 KTKKKEDKK
+419 KSKKKDGKK
-428 AEKSDKKQKSKKQD
+428 AEKSDKKQKPKKQD

-449 SEKPKLESKKEAT
+449 PDKPKLESKKDVT
-462 PIEPKHEKKSEPKTD
+462 SIEPKYEKNSESKTD
-477 EKVSETKTEEKPITD
+477 DKKTETKIE
-492 EKAVSAESDYKPE
+492 EKAVSEESAYKFD
-505 DFSLFDAQPTI
+505 DFALFDAQPTI

-535 PKAPKYNPPGTL
+535 PKAPKYNPPGTV

-571 VPKDK
+571 VPKTK
-576 NDIQPIEEETI
+576 NDIKPIEEETSEKI
-587 EPTQVVEDKKP
+587 E
-598 ETVESTPVVEDK
+598 SAPVVEDK
-610 KPETVEPT
+610 KPEITEPDT
-618 PVVKDKKPETVEP
+618 HDT
-631 TPVVED
+631 
-637 KKLETV
+637 
-643 EPTPVVEDKKFETA
+643 
-657 EPVTEQNAHENKDKS
+657 KDKS
-672 LKSFLGRIKKAVIP
+672 LKSFLGRIKKAVVP
-686 EIDEDAFEHESTTNS
+686 EIDEDAFEHENTINASTK
-701 STEPI
+701 PI
-706 NDTPKPVI
+706 DNTPKPVI
-714 APAKPIEKP
+714 APAKLVEKP
-723 QPIVAPTNPVEKS
+723 QPIVAPVEPV
-736 QPIVA
+736 
-741 PAKPIEKPQPIVT
+741 EKPQPT
-754 PAEPVK
+754 ANPAEPVK

-769 ATTESDISSRYE
+769 TTTESDISSRYE
-781 KLFGKNS
+781 KLFGKND
-788 SSSENAESFDK
+788 SSSENSESLDK

-809 VKNTTENNENSN
+809 VKNSTENNENS
-821 DTHTTAD
+821 D
-828 NSEVKEDSIVFEKPI
+828 NKQTNANNESKDDSVVFEKPI
-843 QNDEENIHNRTPQST
+843 QNDEENVHNRTPQST
-858 IPSLKTDKE
+858 IPALK

-876 GKNNPESLSQSQTKA
+876 GKNDPESLSQSQTKA

>member
-28 ETDPETGY
+28 ETDPQTGY

-75 NNPYDEPSQEPSSE
+75 NNPYEEPSQEPSSE
-89 PSVEEPSEEPS
+89 PSVEEPSQEPSPEPSVEEPSQEPSPEPSVEEPSQEPS
-100 SEPSVEESSEEPSTE
+100 SEP
-115 PSVEESSE
+115 
-123 EPSSETSVEESSQE
+123 SVEESSQE
-137 PSSEPSVEESS
+137 PSSEPSVVESS
-148 KEPSKQES
+148 QEPSKQES

-162 RTDKSEIP
+162 RSDKSEIP

-197 QNEKALEIFKMTAEE
+197 QNEKALELFKMTAEE

-269 KEYTSCTQKKYGDVL
+269 KEYASCTQKKYGDVL

-292 TEDDDDIAG
+292 TEDGDDIAG

-315 TLQTRAKNLSD
+315 TLQTRAKDLSD

-349 ADTNEDEI
+349 ADTNDDEI

-383 SRSRKKKKLLA
+383 SRSCKKKKLLA
-394 EIENNNIAEPKSE
+394 EIENNNISEQKPE
-407 KKKSETKNKAED
+407 KKNSETKNKSED
-419 KTKKKEDKK
+419 KSKKKDDKK
-428 AEKSDKKQKSKKQD
+428 AEKSDKKQKPKKQD
-442 KKKDSKK
+442 EKKDSKK
-449 SEKPKLESKKEAT
+449 PDKPKLESKKAVT
-462 PIEPKHEKKSEPKTD
+462 SIEPKYEKNSESKTD
-477 EKVSETKTEEKPITD
+477 DKKTETKIE
-492 EKAVSAESDYKPE
+492 EKAVSEESAYKFD
-505 DFSLFDAQPTI
+505 DFALFDAQPTI

-535 PKAPKYNPPGTL
+535 PKAPKYNPPGTV

-571 VPKDK
+571 VPKTK
-576 NDIQPIEEETI
+576 NDIKPIEEETSEKI
-587 EPTQVVEDKKP
+587 ESAPVVEDKKA
-598 ETVESTPVVEDK
+598 ETIESAPVVEDK
-610 KPETVEPT
+610 KPEITEPDT
-618 PVVKDKKPETVEP
+618 HDT
-631 TPVVED
+631 
-637 KKLETV
+637 
-643 EPTPVVEDKKFETA
+643 
-657 EPVTEQNAHENKDKS
+657 KDKS
-672 LKSFLGRIKKAVIP
+672 LKSFLGRIKKAVVP
-686 EIDEDAFEHESTTNS
+686 EIDEDAFEHENKINASTK
-701 STEPI
+701 PI
-706 NDTPKPVI
+706 DNTPKPVI
-714 APAKPIEKP
+714 APAKLVEKP
-723 QPIVAPTNPVEKS
+723 QPIVAPVEPVEK
-736 QPIVA
+736 
-741 PAKPIEKPQPIVT
+741 PQTIAN

-769 ATTESDISSRYE
+769 TTTESDIYSRYE
-781 KLFGKNS
+781 KLFGKND
-788 SSSENAESFDK
+788 SSSENSESLDK

-809 VKNTTENNENSN
+809 VKNSTENNESS
-821 DTHTTAD
+821 D
-828 NSEVKEDSIVFEKPI
+828 NKQTNANNEPKDDSVVFEKPI
-843 QNDEENIHNRTPQST
+843 QNDEENVHNRTPQST
-858 IPSLKTDKE
+858 IPALK

-876 GKNNPESLSQSQTKA
+876 GKNDPESLSQSQTKA

>member
-28 ETDPETGY
+28 ETDPQTGY

-75 NNPYDEPSQEPSSE
+75 NNPYEEPSQEPSSE
-89 PSVEEPSEEPS
+89 PSVEEPSQEPS
-100 SEPSVEESSEEPSTE
+100 PEPSVEEP
-115 PSVEESSE
+115 
-123 EPSSETSVEESSQE
+123 SQE
-137 PSSEPSVEESS
+137 PSSEPSVEEPSQ
-148 KEPSKQES
+148 EPSKQES

-162 RTDKSEIP
+162 RSDKSEIP

-197 QNEKALEIFKMTAEE
+197 QNEKALELFKMTAEE

-269 KEYTSCTQKKYGDVL
+269 KEYASCTQKKYGDVL

-292 TEDDDDIAG
+292 TEDGDDIAG

-315 TLQTRAKNLSD
+315 TLQTRAKDLSD

-349 ADTNEDEI
+349 ADTNDDEI

-371 IVLFIVLISVLI
+371 ILLFIVLISVLI

-394 EIENNNIAEPKSE
+394 EIENNNISEQKPE
-407 KKKSETKNKAED
+407 KKNSETKNKAED
-419 KTKKKEDKK
+419 KSKKKDGKK
-428 AEKSDKKQKSKKQD
+428 AEKSDKKQKPKKQD

-449 SEKPKLESKKEAT
+449 PDKPKLESKKEVT
-462 PIEPKHEKKSEPKTD
+462 SIEPKYEKNSESKTD
-477 EKVSETKTEEKPITD
+477 DKKTETKIE
-492 EKAVSAESDYKPE
+492 EKAVSEESAYKFD
-505 DFSLFDAQPTI
+505 DFALFDAQPTI

-535 PKAPKYNPPGTL
+535 PKAPKYNPPGTV

-571 VPKDK
+571 VPKTK
-576 NDIQPIEEETI
+576 NDIKPIEEETSEKI
-587 EPTQVVEDKKP
+587 ESAPVVEDKKA
-598 ETVESTPVVEDK
+598 ETIESAPVVEDK
-610 KPETVEPT
+610 KPEITEPDT
-618 PVVKDKKPETVEP
+618 HDT
-631 TPVVED
+631 
-637 KKLETV
+637 
-643 EPTPVVEDKKFETA
+643 
-657 EPVTEQNAHENKDKS
+657 KDKS
-672 LKSFLGRIKKAVIP
+672 LKSFLGRIKKAVVP
-686 EIDEDAFEHESTTNS
+686 EIDEDAFEHENTINASTK
-701 STEPI
+701 PI
-706 NDTPKPVI
+706 DNTPKPVI
-714 APAKPIEKP
+714 APAKLVEKP
-723 QPIVAPTNPVEKS
+723 QPIVAPVEPV
-736 QPIVA
+736 
-741 PAKPIEKPQPIVT
+741 EKPQPT
-754 PAEPVK
+754 ANPAEPVK

-769 ATTESDISSRYE
+769 TTTESDISSRYE
-781 KLFGKNS
+781 KLFGKND
-788 SSSENAESFDK
+788 SSSENSESLDK

-809 VKNTTENNENSN
+809 VKNSTENNESS
-821 DTHTTAD
+821 D
-828 NSEVKEDSIVFEKPI
+828 NKQTNANNEPKDDSVVFEKPI
-843 QNDEENIHNRTPQST
+843 QNDEENVHNRTPQST
-858 IPSLKTDKE
+858 IPALK

-876 GKNNPESLSQSQTKA
+876 GKNDPESLSQSQTKA

>member
-28 ETDPETGY
+28 ETDPQTGY

-75 NNPYDEPSQEPSSE
+75 NNPYEEPSQEPSSE
-89 PSVEEPSEEPS
+89 PSVEEPSQEPS
-100 SEPSVEESSEEPSTE
+100 PEPSVEEP
-115 PSVEESSE
+115 
-123 EPSSETSVEESSQE
+123 SQE
-137 PSSEPSVEESS
+137 PSSEPSVVESS
-148 KEPSKQES
+148 QEPSKQES

-162 RTDKSEIP
+162 RSDKSEIP

-197 QNEKALEIFKMTAEE
+197 QNEKALELFKMTAEE

-292 TEDDDDIAG
+292 TEDGDDIAG

-315 TLQTRAKNLSD
+315 TLQTRAKDLSD

-383 SRSRKKKKLLA
+383 SRSCKKKKLLA
-394 EIENNNIAEPKSE
+394 EIENNNISEQKPE
-407 KKKSETKNKAED
+407 KKNSETKNKAED
-419 KTKKKEDKK
+419 KSKKKDGKK
-428 AEKSDKKQKSKKQD
+428 AEKSDKKQKPKKQD

-449 SEKPKLESKKEAT
+449 PDKPKLESKKEAT
-462 PIEPKHEKKSEPKTD
+462 PVEPKYEKNSESKTD
-477 EKVSETKTEEKPITD
+477 DKKTETKIE
-492 EKAVSAESDYKPE
+492 EKAVSEESAYKFD
-505 DFSLFDAQPTI
+505 DFALFDAQPTI

-535 PKAPKYNPPGTL
+535 PKAPKYNPPGTV

-571 VPKDK
+571 VPKTK
-576 NDIQPIEEETI
+576 NDIKPIEEETSEKI
-587 EPTQVVEDKKP
+587 ESAPAVEDKKP
-598 ETVESTPVVEDK
+598 ET
-610 KPETVEPT
+610 
-618 PVVKDKKPETVEP
+618 
-631 TPVVED
+631 
-637 KKLETV
+637 L
-643 EPTPVVEDKKFETA
+643 

-672 LKSFLGRIKKAVIP
+672 LKSFLGRIKKAVVP
-686 EIDEDAFEHESTTNS
+686 EIDEDAFEHENTINASTK
-701 STEPI
+701 PI
-706 NDTPKPVI
+706 DNTPKPVI
-714 APAKPIEKP
+714 APAKLVEKPQPTVVPVEPVEKP
-723 QPIVAPTNPVEKS
+723 QPIAN
-736 QPIVA
+736 
-741 PAKPIEKPQPIVT
+741 
-754 PAEPVK
+754 PAELVK
-760 KAPSAPIKE
+760 ETPSAPIKE
-769 ATTESDISSRYE
+769 TTTESDISSRYE
-781 KLFGKNS
+781 KLFGKND
-788 SSSENAESFDK
+788 SSSENSESLDK

-809 VKNTTENNENSN
+809 VKNSTENNES
-821 DTHTTAD
+821 TD
-828 NSEVKEDSIVFEKPI
+828 NKQTNANNESKDDSIVFEKPI
-843 QNDEENIHNRTPQST
+843 QNDEENVHDRTPQST
-858 IPSLKTDKE
+858 IPALK

-876 GKNNPESLSQSQTKA
+876 GKNDPESLSQSQTKA

>member
-1 MKRFTAILAALL
+1 MSKRAYELKTEVIVMKRFTAILAALL

-28 ETDPETGY
+28 ETDPQTGY

-75 NNPYDEPSQEPSSE
+75 NNPYEEPSQEPSSE
-89 PSVEEPSEEPS
+89 P
-100 SEPSVEESSEEPSTE
+100 
-115 PSVEESSE
+115 
-123 EPSSETSVEESSQE
+123 SVEESSQE
-137 PSSEPSVEESS
+137 PSSEPSVVESS
-148 KEPSKQES
+148 QEPSKQES

-162 RTDKSEIP
+162 RSDKSEIP

-197 QNEKALEIFKMTAEE
+197 QNEKALELFKMTAEE

-292 TEDDDDIAG
+292 TEDGDDIAG

-315 TLQTRAKNLSD
+315 TLQTRAKDLSD

-394 EIENNNIAEPKSE
+394 EIENNNISEQKPE
-407 KKKSETKNKAED
+407 KKNSETKNKAED
-419 KTKKKEDKK
+419 KSKKKDGKK
-428 AEKSDKKQKSKKQD
+428 AEKSDKKQKPKKQD
-442 KKKDSKK
+442 KKKNSKK
-449 SEKPKLESKKEAT
+449 PDKPKLESKKEAT
-462 PIEPKHEKKSEPKTD
+462 PVEPKYEKNSESKTD
-477 EKVSETKTEEKPITD
+477 DKKTETKIE
-492 EKAVSAESDYKPE
+492 EKAVSEESAYKFD
-505 DFSLFDAQPTI
+505 DFALFDAQPTI

-535 PKAPKYNPPGTL
+535 PKAPKYNPPGTV

-571 VPKDK
+571 VPKTK
-576 NDIQPIEEETI
+576 NDIKPIEEETSEKI
-587 EPTQVVEDKKP
+587 ESAPVVEDKKA
-598 ETVESTPVVEDK
+598 ETIESAPVVEDK
-610 KPETVEPT
+610 KPEITEPDT
-618 PVVKDKKPETVEP
+618 HDT
-631 TPVVED
+631 
-637 KKLETV
+637 
-643 EPTPVVEDKKFETA
+643 
-657 EPVTEQNAHENKDKS
+657 KDKS
-672 LKSFLGRIKKAVIP
+672 LKSFLGRIKKAVVP
-686 EIDEDAFEHESTTNS
+686 EIDEDAFEHENTINASTK
-701 STEPI
+701 PI
-706 NDTPKPVI
+706 DNTPKPVI
-714 APAKPIEKP
+714 APAKLVEKP
-723 QPIVAPTNPVEKS
+723 QPIVAPVEPV
-736 QPIVA
+736 
-741 PAKPIEKPQPIVT
+741 EKPQPIAN
-754 PAEPVK
+754 PAELVK
-760 KAPSAPIKE
+760 ETPSAPIKE
-769 ATTESDISSRYE
+769 TTTESDISSRYE
-781 KLFGKNS
+781 KLFGKND
-788 SSSENAESFDK
+788 SSSENSESLDK

-809 VKNTTENNENSN
+809 VKNSTENNESS
-821 DTHTTAD
+821 D
-828 NSEVKEDSIVFEKPI
+828 NKQTNANNESKDDNIVFEKPI
-843 QNDEENIHNRTPQST
+843 QNDEENVHNRTPQST
-858 IPSLKTDKE
+858 IPALK

-876 GKNNPESLSQSQTKA
+876 GKNDPESLSQSQTKA

>member
-13 AASCVFSSAVMAIPG
+13 AASCVFSSVVMAIPG
-28 ETDPETGY
+28 ETDPQTGY

-75 NNPYDEPSQEPSSE
+75 NNPYEEPSQEPSSE
-89 PSVEEPSEEPS
+89 PSVEEPSQEPS
-100 SEPSVEESSEEPSTE
+100 SEPSVEEPSQEPSSE
-115 PSVEESSE
+115 PSVEEPSQ
-123 EPSSETSVEESSQE
+123 EPSSEPSVEESSQE
-137 PSSEPSVEESS
+137 PSSEPSVVESS
-148 KEPSKQES
+148 QEPSKQES

-162 RTDKSEIP
+162 RSDKSEIP

-197 QNEKALEIFKMTAEE
+197 QNEKALELFKMTAEE

-269 KEYTSCTQKKYGDVL
+269 KEYASCTQKKYGDVL

-292 TEDDDDIAG
+292 TEDGDDIAG

-315 TLQTRAKNLSD
+315 TLQTRAKDLSD

-349 ADTNEDEI
+349 ADTNDDEI

-383 SRSRKKKKLLA
+383 SRSCKKKKLLA
-394 EIENNNIAEPKSE
+394 EIENNNISEQKPE
-407 KKKSETKNKAED
+407 KKNSETKNKSED
-419 KTKKKEDKK
+419 KSKKKDGKK
-428 AEKSDKKQKSKKQD
+428 AEKSDKKQKPKKQD

-449 SEKPKLESKKEAT
+449 PDKPKLESKKEVT
-462 PIEPKHEKKSEPKTD
+462 SIEPKYEKNSESKTD
-477 EKVSETKTEEKPITD
+477 DKKTETKIE
-492 EKAVSAESDYKPE
+492 EKAVSEESAYKFD
-505 DFSLFDAQPTI
+505 DFALFDAQPTI

-535 PKAPKYNPPGTL
+535 PKAPKYNPPGTV

-571 VPKDK
+571 VPKTK
-576 NDIQPIEEETI
+576 NDIKPIEEETSETI
-587 EPTQVVEDKKP
+587 GSVPVVEDKKA
-598 ETVESTPVVEDK
+598 ETIESAPVVEDK
-610 KPETVEPT
+610 KPEITEPDT
-618 PVVKDKKPETVEP
+618 HDT
-631 TPVVED
+631 
-637 KKLETV
+637 
-643 EPTPVVEDKKFETA
+643 
-657 EPVTEQNAHENKDKS
+657 KDKS
-672 LKSFLGRIKKAVIP
+672 LKSFLGRIKKAVVP
-686 EIDEDAFEHESTTNS
+686 EIDEDAFEHENTINASTK
-701 STEPI
+701 PI
-706 NDTPKPVI
+706 DNTPKPVI
-714 APAKPIEKP
+714 APAKLVEKP
-723 QPIVAPTNPVEKS
+723 QPIVAPVEPV
-736 QPIVA
+736 
-741 PAKPIEKPQPIVT
+741 EKPQPT
-754 PAEPVK
+754 ANPAEPVK

-769 ATTESDISSRYE
+769 TTTESDISSRYE
-781 KLFGKNS
+781 KLFGKND
-788 SSSENAESFDK
+788 SSSENSESLDK

-809 VKNTTENNENSN
+809 VKNSTENNESS
-821 DTHTTAD
+821 D
-828 NSEVKEDSIVFEKPI
+828 NKQTNANNEPKDDNIVFEKPI
-843 QNDEENIHNRTPQST
+843 QNDEENVHNRTPQST
-858 IPSLKTDKE
+858 IPALK

-876 GKNNPESLSQSQTKA
+876 GKNDPESLSQSQTKA

>member
-28 ETDPETGY
+28 ETDPQTGY

-75 NNPYDEPSQEPSSE
+75 NNPYEEPSQEPSSE
-89 PSVEEPSEEPS
+89 PSVEEPSQEPS
-100 SEPSVEESSEEPSTE
+100 PEPSVEEP
-115 PSVEESSE
+115 
-123 EPSSETSVEESSQE
+123 SQE
-137 PSSEPSVEESS
+137 PSSEPSVEEPSQEPSS
-148 KEPSKQES
+148 EPSVEEPSQEPSSEPSVVESSQEPSKQES

-162 RTDKSEIP
+162 RSDKSEIP

-197 QNEKALEIFKMTAEE
+197 QNEKALELFKMTAEE

-269 KEYTSCTQKKYGDVL
+269 KEYASCTQKKYGDVL

-292 TEDDDDIAG
+292 TEDGDDIAG

-315 TLQTRAKNLSD
+315 TLQTRAKDLSD

-349 ADTNEDEI
+349 ADTNDDEI

-383 SRSRKKKKLLA
+383 SRSCKKKKLLA
-394 EIENNNIAEPKSE
+394 EIENNNISEQKPE
-407 KKKSETKNKAED
+407 KKNSETKNKSED
-419 KTKKKEDKK
+419 KSKKKDDKK
-428 AEKSDKKQKSKKQD
+428 AEKSDKKQKPKKQD
-442 KKKDSKK
+442 EKKDSKK
-449 SEKPKLESKKEAT
+449 PDKPKLESKKEVT
-462 PIEPKHEKKSEPKTD
+462 SIEPKYEKKSESKTD
-477 EKVSETKTEEKPITD
+477 DKKTETKIE
-492 EKAVSAESDYKPE
+492 EKAVSEESAYKFD
-505 DFSLFDAQPTI
+505 DFALFDAQPTI

-535 PKAPKYNPPGTL
+535 PKAPKYNPPGTV

-571 VPKDK
+571 VPKTK
-576 NDIQPIEEETI
+576 NDIKPIEEESSEKI
-587 EPTQVVEDKKP
+587 ESAPVVEDKKA
-598 ETVESTPVVEDK
+598 ENIESAPVVEDK
-610 KPETVEPT
+610 KPEITEPDT
-618 PVVKDKKPETVEP
+618 HDT
-631 TPVVED
+631 
-637 KKLETV
+637 
-643 EPTPVVEDKKFETA
+643 
-657 EPVTEQNAHENKDKS
+657 KDKS
-672 LKSFLGRIKKAVIP
+672 LKSFLGRIKKAVVP
-686 EIDEDAFEHESTTNS
+686 EIDEDAFEHENKINASTK
-701 STEPI
+701 PI
-706 NDTPKPVI
+706 DNTPKPVI
-714 APAKPIEKP
+714 APAKLVEKP
-723 QPIVAPTNPVEKS
+723 QPIVAPVEPV
-736 QPIVA
+736 
-741 PAKPIEKPQPIVT
+741 EKPQPIAN

-769 ATTESDISSRYE
+769 TTTESDIYSRYE
-781 KLFGKNS
+781 KLFGKND
-788 SSSENAESFDK
+788 SSSENSESLDK

-809 VKNTTENNENSN
+809 VKNSTENNESS
-821 DTHTTAD
+821 D
-828 NSEVKEDSIVFEKPI
+828 NKQTNANNEPKDDSVVFEKPI
-843 QNDEENIHNRTPQST
+843 QNDEENVHNRTPQST
-858 IPSLKTDKE
+858 IPALK

-876 GKNNPESLSQSQTKA
+876 GKNDPESLSQSQTKA

>member
-28 ETDPETGY
+28 ETDPQTGY

-75 NNPYDEPSQEPSSE
+75 NNPYEEPSQEPSSE
-89 PSVEEPSEEPS
+89 PSVEEPS
-100 SEPSVEESSEEPSTE
+100 SEPSVEEPSQ
-115 PSVEESSE
+115 
-123 EPSSETSVEESSQE
+123 EPSSEPSVEESSQE
-137 PSSEPSVEESS
+137 PSSEPSVVESS
-148 KEPSKQES
+148 QEPSKQES

-162 RTDKSEIP
+162 RSDKSEIP

-197 QNEKALEIFKMTAEE
+197 QNEKALELFKMTAEE

-292 TEDDDDIAG
+292 TEDGDDIAG

-315 TLQTRAKNLSD
+315 TLQTRAKDLSD

-394 EIENNNIAEPKSE
+394 EIENNNISEQKPE
-407 KKKSETKNKAED
+407 KKNSETKNKAED
-419 KTKKKEDKK
+419 KSKKKDGKK
-428 AEKSDKKQKSKKQD
+428 AEKSDKKQKPKKQD

-449 SEKPKLESKKEAT
+449 PDKPKLESKKEAT
-462 PIEPKHEKKSEPKTD
+462 PVEPKYEKNSESKTD
-477 EKVSETKTEEKPITD
+477 DKKTETKIE
-492 EKAVSAESDYKPE
+492 EKAVSEESAYKFD
-505 DFSLFDAQPTI
+505 DFALFDAQPTI

-535 PKAPKYNPPGTL
+535 PKAPKYNPPGTV

-571 VPKDK
+571 VPKTK
-576 NDIQPIEEETI
+576 NDIKPIEEETSEKI
-587 EPTQVVEDKKP
+587 ESAPVVEDKKA
-598 ETVESTPVVEDK
+598 ETIESAPVVEDK
-610 KPETVEPT
+610 KPEITEPDT
-618 PVVKDKKPETVEP
+618 HDT
-631 TPVVED
+631 
-637 KKLETV
+637 
-643 EPTPVVEDKKFETA
+643 
-657 EPVTEQNAHENKDKS
+657 KDKS
-672 LKSFLGRIKKAVIP
+672 LKSFLGRIKKAVVP
-686 EIDEDAFEHESTTNS
+686 EIDEDAFEHENTINESTK
-701 STEPI
+701 PI
-706 NDTPKPVI
+706 DNTPKPVI
-714 APAKPIEKP
+714 APAKLVEKPQPTVVPVEPVEKP
-723 QPIVAPTNPVEKS
+723 QPIAN
-736 QPIVA
+736 
-741 PAKPIEKPQPIVT
+741 
-754 PAEPVK
+754 PAELVK
-760 KAPSAPIKE
+760 ETPSAPIKE
-769 ATTESDISSRYE
+769 TTTESDISSRYE
-781 KLFGKNS
+781 KLFGKNDS
-788 SSSENAESFDK
+788 SFENSESLDK

-809 VKNTTENNENSN
+809 VKNSTENNES
-821 DTHTTAD
+821 TD
-828 NSEVKEDSIVFEKPI
+828 NKQTNANNESKDDSIVFEKPI
-843 QNDEENIHNRTPQST
+843 QNDEENVHDRTPQST
-858 IPSLKTDKE
+858 IPALK

-876 GKNNPESLSQSQTKA
+876 GKNDPESLSQSQTKA

>member
-28 ETDPETGY
+28 ETDPQTGY

-75 NNPYDEPSQEPSSE
+75 NNPYEEPSQEPSSE
-89 PSVEEPSEEPS
+89 PSVEEPSQEPS
-100 SEPSVEESSEEPSTE
+100 PEPSVEEP
-115 PSVEESSE
+115 
-123 EPSSETSVEESSQE
+123 SQE
-137 PSSEPSVEESS
+137 PSSEPSVEEPSQEPSS
-148 KEPSKQES
+148 EPSVEEPSQEPSSEPSVVESSQEPSKQES

-162 RTDKSEIP
+162 RSDKSEIP

-197 QNEKALEIFKMTAEE
+197 QNEKALELFKMTAEE

-292 TEDDDDIAG
+292 TEDGDDIAG

-315 TLQTRAKNLSD
+315 TLQTRAKDLSD

-349 ADTNEDEI
+349 ADTNDDEI
-357 KNMMILIYTTAGVC
+357 QNMMILIYTTAGVC

-383 SRSRKKKKLLA
+383 SRSCKKKKLLA
-394 EIENNNIAEPKSE
+394 EIENNNISEQKPE
-407 KKKSETKNKAED
+407 KKNSETKNKAED
-419 KTKKKEDKK
+419 KSKKKDDKK
-428 AEKSDKKQKSKKQD
+428 AEKSDKKQKPKKQD
-442 KKKDSKK
+442 EKKDSKK
-449 SEKPKLESKKEAT
+449 PDKPKLESKKEVT
-462 PIEPKHEKKSEPKTD
+462 SIEPKYEKNSESNTDDKKT
-477 EKVSETKTEEKPITD
+477 ETKIE
-492 EKAVSAESDYKPE
+492 EKAVSEESAYKFD
-505 DFSLFDAQPTI
+505 DFALFDAQPTI

-535 PKAPKYNPPGTL
+535 PKAPKYNPPGTV

-571 VPKDK
+571 VPKTK
-576 NDIQPIEEETI
+576 NDIKPIEEETSEKI
-587 EPTQVVEDKKP
+587 ESAPVVEDKKA
-598 ETVESTPVVEDK
+598 ETIESAPVVEDK
-610 KPETVEPT
+610 KPEITEPDT
-618 PVVKDKKPETVEP
+618 HDT
-631 TPVVED
+631 
-637 KKLETV
+637 
-643 EPTPVVEDKKFETA
+643 
-657 EPVTEQNAHENKDKS
+657 KDKS
-672 LKSFLGRIKKAVIP
+672 LKSFLGRIKKAVVP
-686 EIDEDAFEHESTTNS
+686 EIDEDAFEHENTINASTK
-701 STEPI
+701 PI
-706 NDTPKPVI
+706 DNTPKPVI
-714 APAKPIEKP
+714 APAKLVEKP
-723 QPIVAPTNPVEKS
+723 QPIVAPVEPV
-736 QPIVA
+736 
-741 PAKPIEKPQPIVT
+741 EKPQPT
-754 PAEPVK
+754 ANPAEPVK

-769 ATTESDISSRYE
+769 TTTESDIYSRYE
-781 KLFGKNS
+781 KLFGKND
-788 SSSENAESFDK
+788 SSSENSESLDK

-809 VKNTTENNENSN
+809 VKNSTENNENS
-821 DTHTTAD
+821 D
-828 NSEVKEDSIVFEKPI
+828 NKQTNANNEPKDDSVVFEKPI
-843 QNDEENIHNRTPQST
+843 QNDEENVHNRTPQST
-858 IPSLKTDKE
+858 IPALK

-876 GKNNPESLSQSQTKA
+876 GKNDPESLSQSQTKA